1 MFKSKSFSKKLLSL
15 LLAALMALSC
25 FTGALSAYAAGMS
38 ADSEY
43 TDEYLKSNFLGW
55 VESTDEQTLTALLD
69 WVDGIL
75 AEKCSTIKGSMN
87 VYVASINYDLT
98 SINGALSTVN
108 SVRQLLN
115 NGTVKLVLGGDAKN
129 INLGGC
135 LVNYANTGSG
145 STVMTRENST
155 SKDII
160 RGIANIIY
168 MNTNNAAKSKNNS
181 SGVKAGGTVIQQF
194 INGSFTMGGTL
205 DGIIKK
211 ALGGTIYEV
220 LGNALGMPAGYE
232 KNLANN
238 IVAYMLKSKVADD
251 LQRDN
256 VNNNLDTSTSTY
268 YFKDSNGNALSFEQW
283 AADAINN
290 GVLYTLIGLDE
301 YYMFSNDS
309 SHEDYFSLDL
319 SKTAYEQFYDAF
331 QPIYKHTLVP
341 LIGTI
346 SVAHSFVTDFTKMYY
361 KYTTGLAGVDA
372 NGKSLFVAPTTQSQ
386 IDAYWTTEKLDAWIA
401 ADINTIAS
409 YLDGIKETVDG
420 VAVQR
425 FPGLG
430 TRDAITDQFTATCTA
445 DDVKAIMQQLFTEL
459 NEGRNETEIDPVNL
473 FNKVLYSPIAATWGI
488 QTGVLNLNIK
498 DTYFG
503 GFKNI
508 YDFSVIP
515 EGGSVANNVY
525 GVVKSILS
533 YLFPTFNNWAPA
545 SATQDVDGI
554 VTEFVQSALNLIKFV
569 ADSSSSAIL
578 ADFYAA
584 NGADAVLTESN
595 IESAILPLIKMLL
608 NQIGMAKQIHQE
620 TWDKCDDVDGI
631 IYVCLEEYLKYVLPD
646 SDYSF
651 LAPIGAD
658 GYIDTDITKYQYMA
672 RDAVAYVMQNLVPLM
687 EADGSQWSVF
697 VQGGTTNGALND
709 SSTTLY
715 DMLNKVVCYYADNM
729 QIAQLL
735 GLTNYG
741 CSTAQASSDP
751 YGSAINLS
759 HTLWENI
766 DIIVNKAFPAIPSLL
781 KDGEGNVKSEDLIMK
796 TIVNGIVNIAD
807 VNTTQYGRNKQGV
820 SAIFSNIVYLFIQS
834 APVTSKAM
842 INVVYDFLQDIFNTI
857 IGPRDSGDTWG
868 LLIPNNTGYRP
879 FTDLVQNGT
888 LSSGSVAPSSACTG
902 YYSDGGMLAVLIARI
917 AENGRAGVLLTGTS
931 RSTTDTVLPGVAYLI
946 KAVNSFIPSFVP
958 QLAQHSYAAPEA
970 SFTTPYIN
978 AFNLGSDQLT
988 GKTYLAVSNESLGLN
1003 RNYIENGQVKQLS
1016 RYFIDVKSIVCD
1028 DSNINISLTSV
1039 YKKNSDG
1046 SFGSTTAAPIQGGKT
1061 LYFGVTGSPTSAG
1074 IKTATVTYNV
1084 VDKNG
1089 NVITDAN
1096 GNALASFQNQ
1106 TATGYLYVTNEADWF
1121 GTTYTRDANG
1131 FKMFDQAYE
1140 VQSGKFSSSPQTFY
1154 YNVEGLKNV
1163 PATKTTGG
1171 FGQRSQLSVLYPA
1184 KIILDSSNAST
1195 FDNVTM
1201 RADCQSGKTGGV
1213 YTMFAYVGDK
1223 STAADNAV
1231 VPVNQNGD
1239 IIDYRSLDYY
1249 YEYNDTWVSAADGGA
1264 NGKDVDGD
1272 GNIDYGYSD
1281 TRPHV
1286 IASYA
1291 DIKANKAANVA
1302 NYKQYADKDG
1312 NLLYATITYTKD
1324 NRDTFCWG
1332 TPIPGIYL
1340 NFNDGGGQI
1349 KFSFS
1354 TTMQTQY
1361 FRWIKSFNTD
1371 ELKVG
1376 DYTLNVAFDNQ
1387 NSNASERG
1395 HASLDISIRDT
1406 QEKTNLEG
1414 SYNELKNFVATYQPS
1429 DFTDYVESTKT
1440 SATYNTV
1447 VEQLKNTIITLG
1459 EPVSI
1464 KNVNNNVAFLSN
1476 RQDYA
1481 KTTTSGSTYGDKAY
1495 VQADSANTPEWP
1507 TSDNMKKYGSN
1518 TNEFG
1523 ETSSTVTYYY
1533 ADELCTIPYY
1543 TNTPVTVTADNF
1555 NLNRYVY
1562 LNAEKKIVTAYESGL
1577 TAYVK
1582 NTPSY
1587 EKAWDAKTYSAPY
1600 YGDTTELSKMYDQ
1613 IQFVYRRADGSKT
1626 SSKDINW
1633 AFKVPVQENRIIPNT
1648 PGTENRGIY
1657 MLQADRSSYTIF
1669 DAKKSV
1675 NSSAASRIITEVSE
1689 DRANLNENNFDKVTY
1704 QLMVNAAKLA
1714 EGLVSTSYKTEFIY
1728 VTTSSEEYEV
1738 SKTYEF
1744 YLTADDPKT
1753 ATPFDTTT
1761 YPVFYSKL
1769 KAGEYASVGLTASST
1784 ANEYKF
1790 GYTAPVKNAQGK
1802 IDYTYSTTASGST
1815 IDEAIRLYEF
1825 YKSKVVHRGYVDNDG
1840 ALMREIICATGDTYN
1855 YNYDQAA
1862 LKSHINSSF
1871 SATVGEYNPDTNVLV
1886 SGETKVVFK
1895 DTSITPKYGT
1905 LAADGTLQN
1914 KNAEG
1919 KQAYTTDSW
1928 DWYVRFLATAINTV
1942 ATANSQTAGYT
1953 QGIYDDTQT
1962 YNIEVSDNDS
1972 TRTTL
1977 MKAENTLVPYVAEAP
1992 AGYTVTAY
2000 VGALTSPTDDYG
2012 KYAVTG
2018 ATVSI
2023 TTEDG
2028 TVISATTDENGMFV
2042 LENVPN
2048 GEYTATITYPYGF
2061 ERTFTIKVNGADVSS
2076 TTKVGIVACN
2086 WDGNTVIN
2094 VADKAKYIAASNT
2107 SSSDAAYVPSIDI
2120 DKNGSIN
2127 VADKLVYTAFSNYE
2141 SSTVVYFA
2149 TTIE

>member
-15 LLAALMALSC
+15 LLAVLMALSC
-25 FTGALSAYAAGMS
+25 FTGALSAYAAGTS

-55 VESTDEQTLTALLD
+55 VETTDEQTLTALLD

-87 VYVASINYDLT
+87 VYVATINYDLT
-98 SINGALSTVN
+98 SIDGALSTVN
-108 SVRQLLN
+108 SVRKLLD

-135 LVNYANTGSG
+135 LKNYANTGNG
-145 STVMTRENST
+145 SEVMTRENST

-168 MNTNNAAKSKNNS
+168 MNTNDSAKSKNNS

-194 INGSFTMGGTL
+194 INGNFSLGSTL
-205 DGIIKK
+205 NGIVKK

-251 LQRDN
+251 LQKDN

-301 YYMFSNDS
+301 YYMFSDDS

-361 KYTTGLAGVDA
+361 NYVTSDKAW
-372 NGKSLFVAPTTQSQ
+372 VAPTTQSQ
-386 IDAYWTTEKLDAWIA
+386 IDSYWTTEKLDAWIA

-420 VAVQR
+420 VETQR

-430 TRDAITDQFTATCTA
+430 TRDAITNQFTATCTA
-445 DDVKAIMQQLFTEL
+445 DEVKAIMQQLFTEL

-515 EGGSVANNVY
+515 ENGSVANNVY
-525 GVVKSILS
+525 GLVKSILS

-569 ADSSSSAIL
+569 ADSSSAAIL

-646 SDYSF
+646 NDYSF
-651 LAPIGAD
+651 LGPVGAD

-687 EADGSQWSVF
+687 DANGSQWDVF
-697 VQGGTTNGALND
+697 TKGGTENGALKD
-709 SSTTLY
+709 TKTDLY
-715 DMLNKVVCYYADNM
+715 AMLNMVVCYYADNM

-741 CSTAQASSDP
+741 CSTDKASSDP
-751 YGSAINLS
+751 YGSAINLTHS
-759 HTLWENI
+759 LWENI
-766 DIIVNKAFPAIPSLL
+766 DIVVNKAFPAIPSLL
-781 KDGEGNVKSEDLIMK
+781 KDGEGNVKSEDLVMK

-834 APVTSKAM
+834 APVKSQAM

-857 IGPRDSGDTWG
+857 VGPRDSGDPWG
-868 LLIPNNTGYRP
+868 LLIPNNTGNRP

-888 LSSGSVAPSSACTG
+888 LSSGSIAPSSACTG
-902 YYSDGGMLAVLIARI
+902 YYSNGGILAVLIARI
-917 AENGRAGVLLTGTS
+917 AENGRAGVLYTGTS
-931 RSTTDTVLPGVAYLI
+931 RSTTDTVLPGIAYLI

-958 QLAQHSYAAPEA
+958 QLAQHSYSAPEA

-978 AFNLGSDQLT
+978 AFNIGSDLLT

-1016 RYFIDVKSIVCD
+1016 RYFVDVKSIACD
-1028 DSNINISLTSV
+1028 DSSMSISLTDNV

-1046 SFGSTTAAPIQGGKT
+1046 SFGKTTSAPIQGGKT
-1061 LYFGVTGSPTSAG
+1061 LYFGVNGTVSSAG
-1074 IKTATVTYNV
+1074 VKTVTVTYDI
-1084 VDKNG
+1084 VDSKG
-1089 NVITDAN
+1089 NIITDAN
-1096 GNALASFQNQ
+1096 GNALASFRNQ
-1106 TATGYLYVTNEADWF
+1106 TAKAYLYVTNEADWF
-1121 GTTYTRDANG
+1121 GTTYTKSGNG
-1131 FKMFDQAYE
+1131 FSEFDSAYE
-1140 VQSGKFSSSPQTFY
+1140 VQNGKFSSSVQEFKYT
-1154 YNVEGLKNV
+1154 VTGLTDV
-1163 PATKTTGG
+1163 VATRTTGG

-1184 KIILDSSNAST
+1184 KIILDSNDAGT
-1195 FDNVTM
+1195 FDKVTM
-1201 RADCQSGKTGGV
+1201 RVDCKKGTTGGV
-1213 YTMFAYVGDK
+1213 TTMFAYVNNPDG
-1223 STAADNAV
+1223 STPENNAV

-1272 GNIDYGYSD
+1272 GIADYGYSD

-1291 DIKANKAANVA
+1291 DIKANKATGVA

-1324 NRDTFCWG
+1324 NRGTFCWG

-1340 NFNDGGGQI
+1340 NFNDGGDQI
-1349 KFSFS
+1349 SFKLDAFN
-1354 TTMQTQY
+1354 MQTQY

-1371 ELKVG
+1371 ELAIG

-1387 NSNASERG
+1387 NSIADQRG
-1395 HASLDISIRDT
+1395 YASLDISIRDT
-1406 QEKTNLEG
+1406 QEKADLQS
-1414 SYNELKNFVATYQPS
+1414 SYAQLKNFVATYQPS
-1429 DFTDYVESTKT
+1429 DFTDYNGSS
-1440 SATYNTV
+1440 SAAYNTV

-1481 KTTTSGSTYGDKAY
+1481 KTSTSGSTFGDKAY
-1495 VQADSANTPEWP
+1495 VQADSANTPKWP

-1518 TNEFG
+1518 KNEWG
-1523 ETSSTVTYYY
+1523 ETSDTVTYYY
-1533 ADELCTIPYY
+1533 ADKLCTIPYY
-1543 TNTPVTVTADNF
+1543 TNTQVAVTAQNF
-1555 NLNRYVY
+1555 NTDRYVY
-1562 LNAEKKIVTAYESGL
+1562 LNKDNKIVTTYEAGV

-1582 NTPSY
+1582 NAPAY
-1587 EKAWDAKTYSAPY
+1587 KQAWDATTYQAPY
-1600 YGDTTELSKMYDQ
+1600 YGDTAELSGMYDQ
-1613 IQFVYRRADGSKT
+1613 VQFVYRRADGSTT
-1626 SSKDINW
+1626 SSKDIKW
-1633 AFKVPVQENRIIPNT
+1633 AFKVPEQVNQIIPNKD
-1648 PGTENRGIY
+1648 GTENRGIY
-1657 MLQADRSSYTIF
+1657 MLQADRSTYTMQE
-1669 DAKKSV
+1669 AKKLV
-1675 NSSAASRIITEVSE
+1675 NSSAASRIITKVSE

-1714 EGLVSTSYKTEFIY
+1714 EGLVSTSYDTEFIY

-1744 YLTADDPKT
+1744 YLTADDPET

-1761 YPVFYSKL
+1761 YPLFYTKL
-1769 KAGEYASVGLTASST
+1769 IAGEYASVGLTASST
-1784 ANEYKF
+1784 ADEYKF
-1790 GYTAPVKNAQGK
+1790 GYTAPVKNAEGK
-1802 IDYTYSTTASGST
+1802 IDYTYSTTASGAT

-1825 YKSKVVHRGYVDNDG
+1825 YKSKVVHRGYVDSDG

-1871 SATVGEYNPDTNVLV
+1871 SATVGEYDPTTNELV
-1886 SGETKVVFK
+1886 SGETKVVFT

-1919 KQAYTTDSW
+1919 NQAYTTDSW

-1942 ATANSQTAGYT
+1942 ATANSQTPGYT
-1953 QGIYDDTQT
+1953 QGIYDDTKD
-1962 YNIEVSDNDS
+1962 YDIEVSDNDS

-2000 VGALTSPTDDYG
+2000 VGAMTKPTDKVG

-2023 TTEDG
+2023 TTADD
-2028 TVISATTDENGMFV
+2028 TVISATTDNSGMFV

-2048 GEYTATITYPYGF
+2048 GTYTATVTYSCGF
-2061 ERTFTIKVNGADVSS
+2061 ERTFTIIVNGADVSS
-2076 TTKVGIVACN
+2076 TTMVGIVACN
-2086 WDGNTVIN
+2086 WDGNNTINIADKNKFTAANGSSSADETYNVQIDIDRNGNIN
-2094 VADKAKYIAASNT
+2094 VADKSIYSAFNGYD
-2107 SSSDAAYVPSIDI
+2107 SSAVSYGDI
-2120 DKNGSIN
+2120 
-2127 VADKLVYTAFSNYE
+2127 
-2141 SSTVVYFA
+2141 
-2149 TTIE
+2149 TIQ

>member
-15 LLAALMALSC
+15 LLAVLMALSC
-25 FTGALSAYAAGMS
+25 FTGALSAYAAGTS

-55 VESTDEQTLTALLD
+55 VETTDEQTLTALLD

-87 VYVASINYDLT
+87 VYVATINYDLT

-108 SVRQLLN
+108 SVRELLN

-135 LVNYANTGSG
+135 LKNYANTGNG
-145 STVMTRENST
+145 SEVMTRENST

-168 MNTNNAAKSKNNS
+168 MNTNDSAKSKNNS

-194 INGSFTMGGTL
+194 INGNFSLGGTL
-205 DGIIKK
+205 NGIVKK

-251 LQRDN
+251 LQKDN

-361 KYTTGLAGVDA
+361 DYVTADKAW
-372 NGKSLFVAPTTQSQ
+372 VAPKTQSQ
-386 IDAYWTTEKLDAWIA
+386 INSYWTTEKLDAWIA
-401 ADINTIAS
+401 ADIDTIAS

-420 VAVQR
+420 VEVQR

-430 TRDAITDQFTATCTA
+430 TRDAITNQFTATCTA
-445 DDVKAIMQQLFTEL
+445 AEVKAIMQQLFTEL

-515 EGGSVANNVY
+515 ENGSVANNVY
-525 GVVKSILS
+525 GLVKSILS

-569 ADSSSSAIL
+569 ADSSSAAIL

-608 NQIGMAKQIHQE
+608 NQIGMAKQINQE

-646 SDYSF
+646 NDYSF
-651 LAPIGAD
+651 LGPVGAD

-687 EADGSQWSVF
+687 EEDGSQWSVF
-697 VQGGTTNGALND
+697 VQGGTKNGALND

-741 CSTAQASSDP
+741 CSTAEASSDP

-834 APVTSKAM
+834 APVTSQAM

-857 IGPRDSGDTWG
+857 IGPRDSGDPWG
-868 LLIPNNTGYRP
+868 LLIPNNTGNRP

-888 LSSGSVAPSSACTG
+888 LSSGSIAPSSACTD
-902 YYSDGGMLAVLIARI
+902 YYTNGGILAVLIARI
-917 AENGRAGVLLTGTS
+917 AENGRAGVLYTGTS

-958 QLAQHSYAAPEA
+958 QLAQHSYASPEA

-1016 RYFIDVKSIVCD
+1016 RYFIDVKSVACD
-1028 DSNINISLTSV
+1028 DSNITISLTDV

-1046 SFGSTTAAPIQGGKT
+1046 SFGKTTPAPIQGGKT
-1061 LYFGVTGSPTSAG
+1061 LYFGVTGSPKTAG
-1074 IKTATVTYNV
+1074 IKTATVTYDV
-1084 VDKNG
+1084 VDVNG

-1096 GNALASFQNQ
+1096 GNPLASFQNQ

-1121 GTTYTRDANG
+1121 GTTYTRSGGG
-1131 FKMFDQAYE
+1131 FSWFDTAYE
-1140 VQSGKFSSSPQTFY
+1140 IPSGSFSDSVVTKY
-1154 YNVEGLKNV
+1154 YKVAGLENV

-1213 YTMFAYVGDK
+1213 YTMFAYVNNPDGSAPEK
-1223 STAADNAV
+1223 NAV

-1264 NGKDVDGD
+1264 DGVDIDGD
-1272 GNIDYGYSD
+1272 SNIDYGYSD

-1291 DIKANKAANVA
+1291 DIQANNATGVA

-1312 NLLYATITYTKD
+1312 NLLYATIDYNKA

-1349 KFSFS
+1349 KFSYS
-1354 TTMQTQY
+1354 GKMQTRY
-1361 FRWIKSFNTD
+1361 FRWIKTFNTD
-1371 ELKVG
+1371 ELAVG

-1387 NSNASERG
+1387 NSNANERG
-1395 HASLDISIRDT
+1395 HATLDISIRDT
-1406 QEKTNLEG
+1406 QEKADLQS
-1414 SYNELKNFVATYQPS
+1414 SYAQLKNFVATYQPS
-1429 DFTDYVESTKT
+1429 DFTDYNGSS
-1440 SATYNTV
+1440 SAAYNTV

-1481 KTTTSGSTYGDKAY
+1481 KTATSGSTFGDKAY
-1495 VQADSANTPEWP
+1495 VQADSQNTPNWP
-1507 TSDNMKKYGSN
+1507 VSDNMKKYGSN
-1518 TNEFG
+1518 TNEWG
-1523 ETSSTVTYYY
+1523 ETSDTVTYYY
-1533 ADELCTIPYY
+1533 ADKLCTIPYY
-1543 TNTPVTVTADNF
+1543 TNTQVAVTAQNF
-1555 NLNRYVY
+1555 NTDRYVY
-1562 LNAEKKIVTAYESGL
+1562 LNKDNKIVTAYEAGV

-1582 NTPSY
+1582 NAPAH
-1587 EKAWDAKTYSAPY
+1587 EKAWDATTYQAPY
-1600 YGDTTELSKMYDQ
+1600 YGDTAELSGMYDQ
-1613 IQFVYRRADGSKT
+1613 VQFVYRTADGSKT

-1633 AFKVPVQENRIIPNT
+1633 AFKVPEQVNQIIPNT
-1648 PGTENRGIY
+1648 GSTENRGIY
-1657 MLQADRSSYTIF
+1657 VLQADRSTYTMQE
-1669 DAKKSV
+1669 AKKLV
-1675 NSSAASRIITEVSE
+1675 NSSAASRIITDVSE

-1714 EGLVSTSYKTEFIY
+1714 EGLVSTSYDTEFIY

-1738 SKTYEF
+1738 SKIYEF
-1744 YLTADDPKT
+1744 YLTADDPAT

-1761 YPVFYSKL
+1761 YPLFYTKL
-1769 KAGEYASVGLTASST
+1769 LAGEYASVGLTASST
-1784 ANEYKF
+1784 ADEYKF
-1790 GYTAPVKNAQGK
+1790 GYTAPIKNAEGK
-1802 IDYTYSTTASGST
+1802 IDYTYSTTASGAT

-1825 YKSKVVHRGYVDNDG
+1825 YKSKVVHRGYVDSDG

-1871 SATVGEYNPDTNVLV
+1871 SATVGEYDPETNELV
-1886 SGETKVVFK
+1886 SGETKVVFT
-1895 DTSITPKYGT
+1895 DTSIAPKYGT

-1914 KNAEG
+1914 VNAEG
-1919 KQAYTTDSW
+1919 NQAYTTDSW

-1942 ATANSQTAGYT
+1942 ATAEGQTGYT
-1953 QGIYDDTQT
+1953 QGIYDNTKT

-2000 VGALTSPTDDYG
+2000 VGALATPTDATG
-2012 KYAVTG
+2012 TYATTG

-2023 TTEDG
+2023 TTADD
-2028 TVISATTDENGMFV
+2028 TVISATTDDNGMFV

-2048 GEYTATITYPYGF
+2048 GTYTATITYKYGF
-2061 ERTFTIKVNGADVSS
+2061 ERTFTIVVNGADVSS
-2076 TTKVGIVACN
+2076 TTMVGIVGCN

-2094 VADKAKYIAASNT
+2094 I
-2107 SSSDAAYVPSIDI
+2107 SDYNVYNQYKGLYSTDEGFDVGLDI
-2120 DKNGSIN
+2120 DRLGVIN
-2127 VADKLVYTAFSNYE
+2127 IGDYNVYNKFKGLYSTDMTYAD
-2141 SSTVVYFA
+2141 
-2149 TTIE
+2149 TTIQ

>member
-15 LLAALMALSC
+15 LLAVLMALSC
-25 FTGALSAYAAGMS
+25 FTGALSAYAAGTS

-55 VESTDEQTLTALLD
+55 VETTDEQTLTALLD

-87 VYVASINYDLT
+87 VYVATINYDLT

-108 SVRQLLN
+108 SVRELLN

-135 LVNYANTGSG
+135 LKNYANTGNG
-145 STVMTRENST
+145 SEVMTRENST

-168 MNTNNAAKSKNNS
+168 MNTNDSAKSKNNS

-194 INGSFTMGGTL
+194 INGNFSLGGTL
-205 DGIIKK
+205 NGIVKK

-251 LQRDN
+251 LQKDN
-256 VNNNLDTSTSTY
+256 VNNKLDTSTSTY

-386 IDAYWTTEKLDAWIA
+386 IDSYWTTEKLDAWIA

-420 VAVQR
+420 VEVQR

-430 TRDAITDQFTATCTA
+430 TRDAITNQFTATCA
-445 DDVKAIMQQLFTEL
+445 AAEVKAIMQQLFTEL

-515 EGGSVANNVY
+515 ENGSVANNVY
-525 GVVKSILS
+525 GLVKSILS

-569 ADSSSSAIL
+569 ADSSSAAIL

-646 SDYSF
+646 NDYSF
-651 LAPIGAD
+651 LAPVGAD

-766 DIIVNKAFPAIPSLL
+766 DIVVNKAFPAIPSLL

-857 IGPRDSGDTWG
+857 IGPRDSGDPWG
-868 LLIPNNTGYRP
+868 LLIPNNTGNRP

-888 LSSGSVAPSSACTG
+888 LSSGSIAPSSACTD
-902 YYSDGGMLAVLIARI
+902 YYSNGGILAVLIARI
-917 AENGRAGVLLTGTS
+917 AENGRAGVLYTGTS
-931 RSTTDTVLPGVAYLI
+931 RSTTDTVLPGIAYLI

-958 QLAQHSYAAPEA
+958 QLAQHSYSAPEA

-978 AFNLGSDQLT
+978 AFNIGSDLLT

-1016 RYFIDVKSIVCD
+1016 RYFVDVKSIACD
-1028 DSNINISLTSV
+1028 DSSMSMSLTDV
-1039 YKKNSDG
+1039 YMKNSEG
-1046 SFGSTTAAPIQGGKT
+1046 KFVSTTSAPIQGGKT
-1061 LYFGVTGSPTSAG
+1061 LYFGVNGTVSSAG
-1074 IKTATVTYNV
+1074 VKTVTVTYDI
-1084 VDKNG
+1084 VDSKG
-1089 NVITDAN
+1089 NIITDAN
-1096 GNALASFQNQ
+1096 GNALASFRNQ
-1106 TATGYLYVTNEADWF
+1106 TAKAYLYVTNEADWF
-1121 GTTYTRDANG
+1121 GTTYTKSGNG
-1131 FKMFDQAYE
+1131 FSEFDSAYE
-1140 VQSGKFSSSPQTFY
+1140 VKNGKFSPSVQTFY
-1154 YNVEGLKNV
+1154 YKVAGLESV

-1184 KIILDSSNAST
+1184 KIILDSNDAGT
-1195 FDNVTM
+1195 FDKVTM

-1223 STAADNAV
+1223 SDAANNAV

-1249 YEYNDTWVSAADGGA
+1249 YEYNDTWVSAANGGA
-1264 NGKDVDGD
+1264 DGIDVDND
-1272 GNIDYGYSD
+1272 GKVDYGYSD

-1312 NLLYATITYTKD
+1312 NLLYATIKYTKD
-1324 NRDTFCWG
+1324 NRGTFCWG

-1340 NFNDGGGQI
+1340 NFNDGGDQI
-1349 KFSFS
+1349 SFQLDAFN
-1354 TTMQTQY
+1354 MQTRY

-1387 NSNASERG
+1387 NSIADQRG

-1406 QEKTNLEG
+1406 QEKADLQS
-1414 SYNELKNFVATYQPS
+1414 SYAQLKNFVATYQPS
-1429 DFTDYVESTKT
+1429 DFTDYNGSS
-1440 SATYNTV
+1440 SAAYNTV

-1464 KNVNNNVAFLSN
+1464 KNVNDNVAFLSN

-1481 KTTTSGSTYGDKAY
+1481 KTSTSGSTYGDKAY
-1495 VQADSANTPEWP
+1495 VQADSVNTPKWP
-1507 TSDNMKKYGSN
+1507 ASDNMKKYGSN
-1518 TNEFG
+1518 TNEWG
-1523 ETSSTVTYYY
+1523 ETSDTVTYYY
-1533 ADELCTIPYY
+1533 ADKLHTIPYY
-1543 TNTPVTVTADNF
+1543 TNTQVAVTAQNF
-1555 NLNRYVY
+1555 NTDRYVY
-1562 LNAEKKIVTAYESGL
+1562 LNKDNKIVTTYEAGV

-1582 NTPSY
+1582 NAPAH
-1587 EKAWDAKTYSAPY
+1587 EKAWDATTYQAPY

-1613 IQFVYRRADGSKT
+1613 IQFVYRRADGSAT

-1633 AFKVPVQENRIIPNT
+1633 AFKVPVQENRIIPNKD
-1648 PGTENRGIY
+1648 GTENRGIY
-1657 MLQADRSSYTIF
+1657 MLQADRSTYTMQE
-1669 DAKKSV
+1669 AKKLV
-1675 NSSAASRIITEVSE
+1675 NSSAASRIITDVSE

-1714 EGLVSTSYKTEFIY
+1714 EGLVSTSYDTEFIY
-1728 VTTSSEEYEV
+1728 VTTNSEKYEV

-1744 YLTADDPKT
+1744 YLTADDPET

-1761 YPVFYSKL
+1761 YPLFYTKL
-1769 KAGEYASVGLTASST
+1769 IAGEYASVGLTASST
-1784 ANEYKF
+1784 ADEYKF
-1790 GYTAPVKNAQGK
+1790 GYTAPVKNAEGK
-1802 IDYTYSTTASGST
+1802 IDYTYSTTASGAT

-1871 SATVGEYNPDTNVLV
+1871 SATVGEYDPTTNELV
-1886 SGETKVVFK
+1886 SGETKVVFT

-1914 KNAEG
+1914 VNAEG
-1919 KQAYTTDSW
+1919 NQAYTTDSW

-1942 ATANSQTAGYT
+1942 ATAEGQTGYT
-1953 QGIYDDTQT
+1953 QGIYDNTQT

-2000 VGALTSPTDDYG
+2000 VGAMAKPTDTVG
-2012 KYAVTG
+2012 KYATTG

-2023 TTEDG
+2023 TTADG
-2028 TVISATTDENGMFV
+2028 TVISATTDDNGMFV

-2048 GEYTATITYPYGF
+2048 GTYTATVTYSSGF
-2061 ERTFTIKVNGADVSS
+2061 DRTFTIIVNGADVSS
-2076 TTKVGIVACN
+2076 TTMVGIVGCN
-2086 WDGNTVIN
+2086 WDGNATIN
-2094 VADKAKYIAASNT
+2094 VADKNKFNAANG
-2107 SSSDAAYVPSIDI
+2107 SSSADETYNVQIDI
-2120 DKNGSIN
+2120 DRNGNIN
-2127 VADKLVYTAFSNYE
+2127 VADKSIYSAFNGYD
-2141 SSTVVYFA
+2141 SSAVSYGDI
-2149 TTIE
+2149 TIQ

>member
-43 TDEYLKSNFLGW
+43 TDNYLKSNFLGW
-55 VESTDEQTLTALLD
+55 VETTDEQTLTALLD

-75 AEKCSTIKGSMN
+75 ADNCSTIKGELN
-87 VYVASINYDLT
+87 VYVAKIKYDLT

-108 SVRQLLN
+108 NVRELLN
-115 NGTVKLVLGGDAKN
+115 NTTVKAVLGGDAKN

-135 LVNYANTGSG
+135 LKNYANTGREDV
-145 STVMTRENST
+145 VMTRENST

-168 MNTNNAAKSKNNS
+168 MNTNDSAKSKNNS
-181 SGVKAGGTVIQQF
+181 SNIKAGGTVIQQF
-194 INGSFTMGGTL
+194 INGNFSMGNTL
-205 DGIIKK
+205 DGIVKK
-211 ALGGTIYEV
+211 AIGGTIYEV

-238 IVAYMLKSKVADD
+238 VVAYMLKSKVADD
-251 LQRDN
+251 LQKDN

-283 AADAINN
+283 AADAINK

-301 YYMFSNDS
+301 NYIFSKDS
-309 SHEDYFSLDL
+309 ANNDYFSLDL

-361 KYTTGLAGVDA
+361 NYVTADKAW
-372 NGKSLFVAPTTQSQ
+372 VAPTTQSQ
-386 IDAYWTTEKLDAWIA
+386 IDSYWTTEKLDAWIA

-420 VAVQR
+420 VETQR

-430 TRDAITDQFTATCTA
+430 TRDAITDQFTATCSA

-515 EGGSVANNVY
+515 ENGSVANNVY
-525 GVVKSILS
+525 GLVKSILS

-646 SDYSF
+646 NDYSF

-687 EADGSQWSVF
+687 DANGSQWSVF
-697 VQGGTTNGALND
+697 VKGGTTNGALKD
-709 SSTTLY
+709 TETDLY
-715 DMLNKVVCYYADNM
+715 DMLNMVVCYYADNM

-766 DIIVNKAFPAIPSLL
+766 DIVVNKAFPAIPSLL
-781 KDGEGNVKSEDLIMK
+781 KEGEGNVKSEDLVMK
-796 TIVNGIVNIAD
+796 TIVNGLVNIAD
-807 VNTTQYGRNKQGV
+807 VNTTQYGRSKQGV

-857 IGPRDSGDTWG
+857 IGPRDSGDPWG
-868 LLIPNNTGYRP
+868 LLIPNNTGNRP

-888 LSSGSVAPSSACTG
+888 LSSGSVAPSSACTD
-902 YYSDGGMLAVLIARI
+902 YYTNGGILAVLIARI
-917 AENGRAGVLLTGTS
+917 AENGRAGVLYTGTS
-931 RSTTDTVLPGVAYLI
+931 RSTTDTVLPGIAYLI

-958 QLAQHSYAAPEA
+958 QLAQHSYSAPEA

-978 AFNLGSDQLT
+978 AFNIGSDLLT

-1003 RNYIENGQVKQLS
+1003 RNYIENGEVKQLS
-1016 RYFIDVKSIVCD
+1016 RYFVDVKSIACD
-1028 DSNINISLTSV
+1028 DSSMSMSLTDV
-1039 YKKNSDG
+1039 YMKKSDG
-1046 SFGSTTAAPIQGGKT
+1046 TFGKTTPAPIQGGKT
-1061 LYFGVTGSPTSAG
+1061 LYFGVNGTVSSAG
-1074 IKTATVTYNV
+1074 VKTVTVTYDI
-1084 VDKNG
+1084 VDSKG
-1089 NVITDAN
+1089 NIITDAN
-1096 GNALASFQNQ
+1096 GNALASFRNQ
-1106 TATGYLYVTNEADWF
+1106 TAKAYLYVTNEADWF
-1121 GTTYTRDANG
+1121 GTTYTRSGDG
-1131 FKMFDQAYE
+1131 FKKFDQAYE
-1140 VQSGKFSSSPQTFY
+1140 VKTGKFNENVQTFY
-1154 YNVEGLKNV
+1154 YKVAGLESV

-1171 FGQRSQLSVLYPA
+1171 FGQETQLSVLYPA
-1184 KIILDSSNAST
+1184 KIILDSGNAST

-1201 RADCQSGKTGGV
+1201 RADCKSWKQGGV

-1223 STAADNAV
+1223 SDAANNAV

-1249 YEYNDTWVSAADGGA
+1249 YAHNDTWISAANGGA
-1264 NGKDVDGD
+1264 DGIDEDGD
-1272 GNIDYGYSD
+1272 GTADYVYSD

-1312 NLLYATITYTKD
+1312 NLLYATIKYTKD
-1324 NRDTFCWG
+1324 NRNTFCWG

-1349 KFSFS
+1349 KFSPKKD
-1354 TTMQTQY
+1354 MQTQY

-1387 NSNASERG
+1387 NSEADQRG

-1406 QEKTNLEG
+1406 QEKADLQG
-1414 SYNELKNFVATYQPS
+1414 SYAQLKNFVATYQPS
-1429 DFTDYVESTKT
+1429 DFTDYNGSS
-1440 SATYNTV
+1440 SAAYNTV

-1464 KNVNNNVAFLSN
+1464 KNVSNNVAFLSN

-1481 KTTTSGSTYGDKAY
+1481 KTATSGSTYGDKAY

-1507 TSDNMKKYGSN
+1507 KSDNMKKYGSN
-1518 TNEFG
+1518 KNEWG
-1523 ETSSTVTYYY
+1523 ETSDTVTYYY
-1533 ADELCTIPYY
+1533 ADKLCTIPYY
-1543 TNTPVTVTADNF
+1543 TNTQVAVTAQNF
-1555 NLNRYVY
+1555 NTDRYVY
-1562 LNAEKKIVTAYESGL
+1562 LNKDNKIVTTYEAGV

-1582 NTPSY
+1582 NAPAY
-1587 EKAWDAKTYSAPY
+1587 KQAWDATTYQAPY
-1600 YGDTTELSKMYDQ
+1600 YGDTAELSGMYDQ
-1613 IQFVYRRADGSKT
+1613 VQFVYRRADGSAT

-1633 AFKVPVQENRIIPNT
+1633 AFKVPVQENRIIPNKD
-1648 PGTENRGIY
+1648 GTENRGIY
-1657 MLQADRSSYTIF
+1657 MLQADRSTYTMQE
-1669 DAKKSV
+1669 AKKLV

-1714 EGLVSTSYKTEFIY
+1714 EGLVSTSYDTEFIY

-1744 YLTADDPKT
+1744 YLTADDPAT

-1761 YPVFYSKL
+1761 YPLFYTKL
-1769 KAGEYASVGLTASST
+1769 IAGEYASVGLTASST
-1784 ANEYKF
+1784 ADEYKF
-1790 GYTAPVKNAQGK
+1790 GYTAPVKNAEGK
-1802 IDYTYSTTASGST
+1802 IDYTYSTTASGAT

-1871 SATVGEYNPDTNVLV
+1871 SATVGEYDPDTNKLI
-1886 SGETKVVFK
+1886 SGETKVVFT
-1895 DTSITPKYGT
+1895 DTSIAPKYGT

-1919 KQAYTTDSW
+1919 NQAYTTDSW
-1928 DWYVRFLATAINTV
+1928 DWYVRYLATAINTV
-1942 ATANSQTAGYT
+1942 ATANEQTPGYT
-1953 QGIYDDTQT
+1953 QGIYDNGQT
-1962 YNIEVSDNDS
+1962 YNIEVSDNDY
-1972 TRTTL
+1972 TRTFL
-1977 MKAENTLVPYVAEAP
+1977 MKAENTLVPYVTVAP

-2048 GEYTATITYPYGF
+2048 GTYTATITYPYGF

-2141 SSTVVYFA
+2141 ASTVVYFA

>member
-55 VESTDEQTLTALLD
+55 VETTDEQTLTALLD

-75 AEKCSTIKGSMN
+75 AENCSTIKGSLN

-108 SVRQLLN
+108 SARELLN

-135 LVNYANTGSG
+135 LKGYANTGGG
-145 STVMTRENST
+145 SEVMTRENST

-168 MNTNNAAKSKNNS
+168 MNTNDSAKSKNNS
-181 SGVKAGGTVIQQF
+181 TGVKAGGTVIQQF
-194 INGSFTMGGTL
+194 INGTFTMGSTL
-205 DGIIKK
+205 DGIVSK
-211 ALGGTIYEV
+211 AIGGSIYEV

-251 LQRDN
+251 LQKDN

-361 KYTTGLAGVDA
+361 NYVTADKAW
-372 NGKSLFVAPTTQSQ
+372 VAPTTQSQ
-386 IDAYWTTEKLDAWIA
+386 IDSYWTTEKLDAWIA

-420 VAVQR
+420 VETQR

-515 EGGSVANNVY
+515 ENGSVANNVY
-525 GVVKSILS
+525 GLVKSILS

-569 ADSSSSAIL
+569 ADSSSAAIL

-646 SDYSF
+646 NDYSF
-651 LAPIGAD
+651 LAPVGAD
-658 GYIDTDITKYQYMA
+658 GYIDTDITQYQYMA

-741 CSTAQASSDP
+741 CSTAEASSDP

-857 IGPRDSGDTWG
+857 IGPRDSGDPWG

-902 YYSDGGMLAVLIARI
+902 YYSNGGILAVLFARI
-917 AENGRAGVLLTGTS
+917 AENGRAGVLYTGTS
-931 RSTTDTVLPGVAYLI
+931 RSTTDTVLPGIAYLV

-958 QLAQHSYAAPEA
+958 QLAQHSYSAPEA

-978 AFNLGSDQLT
+978 AFNIGTQQLT
-988 GKTYLAVSNESLGLN
+988 GMTYLAVSNESLGLN

-1016 RYFIDVKSIVCD
+1016 RYFVDVKSIACD
-1028 DSNINISLTSV
+1028 DSKMNISLTDV

-1046 SFGSTTAAPIQGGKT
+1046 TFGSTTSAPIQGGKT
-1061 LYFGVTGSPTSAG
+1061 LYFGVNGSVSSAG
-1074 IKTATVTYNV
+1074 VKTVTVTYDV
-1084 VDKNG
+1084 VDVNG

-1096 GNALASFQNQ
+1096 GNALASFRNQ
-1106 TATGYLYVTNEADWF
+1106 TAKAYLYVTNEADWF
-1121 GTTYTRDANG
+1121 GTTYTRTGNG
-1131 FKMFDQAYE
+1131 LSWFDTAYE
-1140 VQSGKFSSSPQTFY
+1140 VPSGSFSTSAVT
-1154 YNVEGLKNV
+1154 YNYKVAGLENV
-1163 PATKTTGG
+1163 PATKTTGA
-1171 FGQRSQLSVLYPA
+1171 FGASSQLSVLYPA
-1184 KIILDSSNAST
+1184 KIILDSNDAGT
-1195 FDNVTM
+1195 FDKVTM
-1201 RADCQSGKTGGV
+1201 RADCKSWNKGGV

-1239 IIDYRSLDYY
+1239 IIDYRTLDYY
-1249 YEYNDTWVSAADGGA
+1249 YAHNDTWISGANGGA
-1264 NGKDVDGD
+1264 NGIDEDGD
-1272 GNIDYGYSD
+1272 GNVDYGYSD

-1291 DIKANKAANVA
+1291 DIQAGTATGVA

-1312 NLLYATITYTKD
+1312 NLLYATISYTKA

-1340 NFNDGGGQI
+1340 NFNDGSGQI
-1349 KFSFS
+1349 EFSVKTS
-1354 TTMQTQY
+1354 MQTQY
-1361 FRWIKSFNTD
+1361 FRWIKTFNTD
-1371 ELKVG
+1371 ELATG

-1387 NSNASERG
+1387 NSNAGERG
-1395 HASLDISIRDT
+1395 HATLDISIRDT
-1406 QEKTNLEG
+1406 QEKADLEG
-1414 SYNELKNFVATYQPS
+1414 SYAQLKNFVATYQPS
-1429 DFTDYVESTKT
+1429 DFTDYNGSS

-1447 VEQLKNTIITLG
+1447 VEQLKNTIVTLG

-1481 KTTTSGSTYGDKAY
+1481 KTSTSGSTFGDKAY
-1495 VQADSANTPEWP
+1495 VQADSQNTPNWP
-1507 TSDNMKKYGSN
+1507 VSDNMKKYGSN
-1518 TNEFG
+1518 TNEWG
-1523 ETSSTVTYYY
+1523 ETSDTVTYYY
-1533 ADELCTIPYY
+1533 ADKLCTIPYY
-1543 TNTPVTVTADNF
+1543 TNTQVAVTAQNF
-1555 NLNRYVY
+1555 NTDRYVY
-1562 LNAEKKIVTAYESGL
+1562 LNSENKIVTTYEAGV

-1582 NTPSY
+1582 NAPDY
-1587 EKAWDAKTYSAPY
+1587 EKAWDATTYQAPY
-1600 YGDTTELSKMYDQ
+1600 YGDTAELSGMYDQ
-1613 IQFVYRRADGSKT
+1613 VQFVYRRADGSKT
-1626 SSKDINW
+1626 TSKDINW
-1633 AFKVPVQENRIIPNT
+1633 AFKVPEQVNLIIPNT
-1648 PGTENRGIY
+1648 GSTENRGIY
-1657 MLQADRSSYTIF
+1657 MLQADRSTYTMQE
-1669 DAKKSV
+1669 AKKLV
-1675 NSSAASRIITEVSE
+1675 NSSAASRIITDVSE

-1714 EGLVSTSYKTEFIY
+1714 EGLVSTSYDTEFIY
-1728 VTTSSEEYEV
+1728 VTTASEKYEV

-1744 YLTADDPKT
+1744 YLTADDPAT

-1761 YPVFYSKL
+1761 YPLFYSKL
-1769 KAGEYASVGLTASST
+1769 ITGEYASIGLTASST
-1784 ANEYKF
+1784 EDEYKF
-1790 GYTAPVKNAQGK
+1790 GYTSPVKNAKGE
-1802 IDYTYSTTASGST
+1802 IDYTYSTTASGAT

-1871 SATVGEYNPDTNVLV
+1871 SATVGEYDPTTNELV
-1886 SGETKVVFK
+1886 SGETKVVFT
-1895 DTSITPKYGT
+1895 DTSIAPKYGT

-1914 KNAEG
+1914 VNAEG
-1919 KQAYTTDSW
+1919 NQAYTTDSW

-1942 ATANSQTAGYT
+1942 ATAEGQTGYNK
-1953 QGIYDDTQT
+1953 GIYDNTQT

-1977 MKAENTLVPYVAEAP
+1977 MKAENTLVPYVAETP

-2000 VGALTSPTDDYG
+2000 VGAMAKPTDKVG

-2023 TTEDG
+2023 TTADD
-2028 TVISATTDENGMFV
+2028 TVISATTDNSGMFV

-2048 GEYTATITYPYGF
+2048 GTYTATVTYSCGF
-2061 ERTFTIKVNGADVSS
+2061 ERTFTIIVNGADVSS
-2076 TTKVGIVACN
+2076 TTMVGIVACN
-2086 WDGNTVIN
+2086 WDGNNTIN
-2094 VADKAKYIAASNT
+2094 VADKNKFTAANG
-2107 SSSDAAYVPSIDI
+2107 SSSADETYNVQIDI
-2120 DKNGSIN
+2120 DRNGNIN
-2127 VADKLVYTAFSNYE
+2127 VADKSIYSAFNGYD
-2141 SSTVVYFA
+2141 SSAVSYGDI
-2149 TTIE
+2149 TIQ

>member
-15 LLAALMALSC
+15 LLAVLMALSC
-25 FTGALSAYAAGMS
+25 FTGALSAYAAGTS

-55 VESTDEQTLTALLD
+55 VETTDEQTLTALLD

-87 VYVASINYDLT
+87 VYVATINYDLT

-108 SVRQLLN
+108 SVRELLN

-135 LVNYANTGSG
+135 LKNYANTGSG
-145 STVMTRENST
+145 SEVMTRENST

-168 MNTNNAAKSKNNS
+168 MNTNDSAKSKNNS

-194 INGSFTMGGTL
+194 INGNFSLGGTL
-205 DGIIKK
+205 NGIVKK

-251 LQRDN
+251 LQKDN

-301 YYMFSNDS
+301 YYMFSKDS

-361 KYTTGLAGVDA
+361 NYVTADKAW
-372 NGKSLFVAPTTQSQ
+372 VAPTTQSQ
-386 IDAYWTTEKLDAWIA
+386 IDSYWTTEKLDAWIA

-420 VAVQR
+420 VETQR

-430 TRDAITDQFTATCTA
+430 TRDEITDQFTATCTA

-515 EGGSVANNVY
+515 ENGSVANNVY
-525 GVVKSILS
+525 GLVKSILS

-569 ADSSSSAIL
+569 ADSSSAAIL

-646 SDYSF
+646 NDYSF
-651 LAPIGAD
+651 LGPVGAD

-672 RDAVAYVMQNLVPLM
+672 RDAVAYVMQSSVPLM
-687 EADGSQWSVF
+687 EEDGSQWSVF
-697 VQGGTTNGALND
+697 VQGGTKNGALND

-857 IGPRDSGDTWG
+857 IGPRDSGDPWG
-868 LLIPNNTGYRP
+868 LLIPNNTGNRP

-888 LSSGSVAPSSACTG
+888 LSSGSIAPSSACTG
-902 YYSDGGMLAVLIARI
+902 YYSNGGILAVLIARI
-917 AENGRAGVLLTGTS
+917 AENGRAGVLYTGTS
-931 RSTTDTVLPGVAYLI
+931 RSTTDTVLPGIAYLI

-958 QLAQHSYAAPEA
+958 QLAQHSYSAPEA

-978 AFNLGSDQLT
+978 AFNIGSDLLT

-1003 RNYIENGQVKQLS
+1003 RNYIDNGQVKQLS
-1016 RYFIDVKSIVCD
+1016 RYFVDVKSIACD
-1028 DSNINISLTSV
+1028 DSSMNMSLTDV
-1039 YKKNSDG
+1039 YMKNSEG
-1046 SFGSTTAAPIQGGKT
+1046 KFVSTTSAPIQGGKT
-1061 LYFGVTGSPTSAG
+1061 LYFGVNGTVSSAG
-1074 IKTATVTYNV
+1074 VKTVTVTYDI
-1084 VDKNG
+1084 VDSKG
-1089 NVITDAN
+1089 NIITDAN
-1096 GNALASFQNQ
+1096 GNALASFRNQ
-1106 TATGYLYVTNEADWF
+1106 TAKAYLYVTNEADWF
-1121 GTTYTRDANG
+1121 GTTYTKSGNG
-1131 FKMFDQAYE
+1131 FSEFDSAYE
-1140 VQSGKFSSSPQTFY
+1140 VKNGKFSPSVQTFY
-1154 YNVEGLKNV
+1154 YKVAGLESV

-1184 KIILDSSNAST
+1184 KIILDSNDAGT
-1195 FDNVTM
+1195 FDKVTM
-1201 RADCQSGKTGGV
+1201 RVDCKSGTTGGV
-1213 YTMFAYVGDK
+1213 TTMFAYVGDK

-1249 YEYNDTWVSAADGGA
+1249 YEYNDTWVSAANGGA
-1264 NGKDVDGD
+1264 DGIDVDND
-1272 GNIDYGYSD
+1272 GKVDYGYSD

-1302 NYKQYADKDG
+1302 NYKQYADKGG

-1324 NRDTFCWG
+1324 NRGTFCWG

-1340 NFNDGGGQI
+1340 NFNDGGDQI
-1349 KFSFS
+1349 SFKLDAFN
-1354 TTMQTQY
+1354 MQTQY

-1371 ELKVG
+1371 ELAVG

-1387 NSNASERG
+1387 NSIADQRG
-1395 HASLDISIRDT
+1395 YASLDISIRDT
-1406 QEKTNLEG
+1406 QEKADLQG
-1414 SYNELKNFVATYQPS
+1414 SYAQLKNFVATYQPS
-1429 DFTDYVESTKT
+1429 DFTDYVESTNT

-1447 VEQLKNTIITLG
+1447 VEQLKNTIVTLG

-1464 KNVNNNVAFLSN
+1464 KNVSNNVAFLSN

-1481 KTTTSGSTYGDKAY
+1481 KTATSGSTFGDKAY
-1495 VQADSANTPEWP
+1495 VQADSQNTPNWP
-1507 TSDNMKKYGSN
+1507 VSDNMKKYGSN
-1518 TNEFG
+1518 KNEWG

-1533 ADELCTIPYY
+1533 ADKLCTIPYY
-1543 TNTPVTVTADNF
+1543 TNTQVAVTAQNF
-1555 NLNRYVY
+1555 NTDRYVY
-1562 LNAEKKIVTAYESGL
+1562 LNSENKIVTAYEADV

-1582 NTPSY
+1582 NAPAH
-1587 EKAWDAKTYSAPY
+1587 EKAWDATTYQAPY
-1600 YGDTTELSKMYDQ
+1600 YGDTAELSGMYDQ
-1613 IQFVYRRADGSKT
+1613 VQFVYRRADGSAT

-1648 PGTENRGIY
+1648 GSTENRGIY

-1669 DAKKSV
+1669 EAKKLV
-1675 NSSAASRIITEVSE
+1675 NSSAASRIITDVSE

-1714 EGLVSTSYKTEFIY
+1714 EGLVSTSYDTEFIY
-1728 VTTSSEEYEV
+1728 VTTNSEKYEV

-1744 YLTADDPKT
+1744 YLTADDPAT

-1761 YPVFYSKL
+1761 YPLFYSKL
-1769 KAGEYASVGLTASST
+1769 LAGEYASVGLTAAST
-1784 ANEYKF
+1784 EDEYKF
-1790 GYTAPVKNAQGK
+1790 GYTSPVKNAEGE
-1802 IDYTYSTTASGST
+1802 IDYTYSTTASGAT

-1871 SATVGEYNPDTNVLV
+1871 SATVGEYDPTTNELV
-1886 SGETKVVFK
+1886 SGETKVVFT
-1895 DTSITPKYGT
+1895 DTSIAPKYGT

-1914 KNAEG
+1914 VNAEG
-1919 KQAYTTDSW
+1919 NQAYTTDSW

-1942 ATANSQTAGYT
+1942 ATAEGQTGYNK
-1953 QGIYDDTQT
+1953 GIYDNTQT

-2000 VGALTSPTDDYG
+2000 VGAMTTPTDTAI
-2012 KYAVTG
+2012 KYAITG

-2023 TTEDG
+2023 TAEDG
-2028 TVISATTDENGMFV
+2028 TVISATTDDNGMFV

-2048 GEYTATITYPYGF
+2048 GNYTATVTYPYGF
-2061 ERTFTIKVNGADVSS
+2061 ERTFTIIVNGTDVTS
-2076 TTKVGIVACN
+2076 TTMVGIVPCN
-2086 WDGNTVIN
+2086 WDGNTTIN
-2094 VADKAKYIAASNT
+2094 VADKNMLVQVLGLSKTDSGY
-2107 SSSDAAYVPSIDI
+2107 DVRYDI
-2120 DKNGSIN
+2120 DRSGNIN
-2127 VADKLVYTAFSNYE
+2127 VIDKSVYVAFGGYGASSITYADV
-2141 SSTVVYFA
+2141 
-2149 TTIE
+2149 TIQ

>member
-43 TDEYLKSNFLGW
+43 TDNYLSSNFLGW
-55 VESTDEQTLTALLD
+55 VETTDEQTLTALLD

-75 AEKCSTIKGSMN
+75 ADNCSTIKGSLN
-87 VYVASINYDLT
+87 VYVSTIDYDLT

-108 SVRQLLN
+108 SARQLLN
-115 NGTVKLVLGGDAKN
+115 NNTVKLILGGDAKN

-135 LVNYANTGSG
+135 LKGYANTGGG
-145 STVMTRENST
+145 SEVMTRENST

-168 MNTNNAAKSKNNS
+168 MNTNDSAKSKNNS
-181 SGVKAGGTVIQQF
+181 TGVKAGGTVIQQF
-194 INGSFTMGGTL
+194 INGTFTMGSTL
-205 DGIIKK
+205 NGIVSK
-211 ALGGTIYEV
+211 AIGGSIYEV

-251 LQRDN
+251 LQKDN

-361 KYTTGLAGVDA
+361 NYVTADKAW
-372 NGKSLFVAPTTQSQ
+372 VAPTTQSQ
-386 IDAYWTTEKLDAWIA
+386 IDSYWTTEKLDAWIA

-420 VAVQR
+420 VETQR

-515 EGGSVANNVY
+515 ENGSVADNVY
-525 GVVKSILS
+525 GLVKSILS

-569 ADSSSSAIL
+569 ADSSSAAIL

-646 SDYSF
+646 NDYSF
-651 LAPIGAD
+651 LGPVGAD

-687 EADGSQWSVF
+687 EADGSQWNVF

-741 CSTAQASSDP
+741 CSTAEASSDP

-807 VNTTQYGRNKQGV
+807 VNTTQYGRSKQGV

-857 IGPRDSGDTWG
+857 IGPRDSGDPWG

-902 YYSDGGMLAVLIARI
+902 YYTNGGILAVLIARI
-917 AENGRAGVLLTGTS
+917 AENGRAGVLYTGTS
-931 RSTTDTVLPGVAYLI
+931 RSTTDTVLPGIAYLI

-958 QLAQHSYAAPEA
+958 QLAQHSYSAPEA

-978 AFNLGSDQLT
+978 AFNIGTQQLT

-1003 RNYIENGQVKQLS
+1003 RNYIDNGQVKQLS
-1016 RYFIDVKSIVCD
+1016 RYFVDVKSIACD
-1028 DSNINISLTSV
+1028 DSKMNISLTDV

-1046 SFGSTTAAPIQGGKT
+1046 TFGSTTSAPIQGGKT
-1061 LYFGVTGSPTSAG
+1061 LYFGVNGSVSSAG
-1074 IKTATVTYNV
+1074 VKTVTVTYDV
-1084 VDKNG
+1084 VDSNG

-1096 GNALASFQNQ
+1096 GNALASFRNQ
-1106 TATGYLYVTNEADWF
+1106 TAKAYLYVTNEADWF
-1121 GTTYTRDANG
+1121 GTTYTRTGNG
-1131 FKMFDQAYE
+1131 LSWFDTAYE
-1140 VQSGKFSSSPQTFY
+1140 VPSGSFSTSAVT
-1154 YNVEGLKNV
+1154 YNYKVAGLENV
-1163 PATKTTGG
+1163 PATKTTGA
-1171 FGQRSQLSVLYPA
+1171 FGASSQLSVLYPA
-1184 KIILDSSNAST
+1184 KIILDSNDAGT
-1195 FDNVTM
+1195 FDKVTM
-1201 RADCQSGKTGGV
+1201 RADCKSWNKGGV
-1213 YTMFAYVGDK
+1213 YTMFAYVNNPDG
-1223 STAADNAV
+1223 STPENNAV

-1239 IIDYRSLDYY
+1239 IIDYRTLDYY
-1249 YEYNDTWVSAADGGA
+1249 YAHNDTWISGANGGA
-1264 NGKDVDGD
+1264 NGIDEDGD
-1272 GNIDYGYSD
+1272 GNVDYGYSD

-1291 DIKANKAANVA
+1291 DIQAGTASGVA

-1312 NLLYATITYTKD
+1312 NLLYATISYTKA

-1340 NFNDGGGQI
+1340 NFNDGSGQI
-1349 KFSFS
+1349 EFSVKTS
-1354 TTMQTQY
+1354 MQTQY
-1361 FRWIKSFNTD
+1361 FRWIKTFNTD
-1371 ELKVG
+1371 ELATG

-1387 NSNASERG
+1387 NSNAGERG
-1395 HASLDISIRDT
+1395 HATLDISIRDT
-1406 QEKTNLEG
+1406 QEKADLEG
-1414 SYNELKNFVATYQPS
+1414 SYDQLKNFVATYQPS
-1429 DFTDYVESTKT
+1429 DFTDYNGSS

-1447 VEQLKNTIITLG
+1447 VEQLKNTIVTLG

-1481 KTTTSGSTYGDKAY
+1481 KTSTSGSTFGDKAY
-1495 VQADSANTPEWP
+1495 VQADSQNTPNWP
-1507 TSDNMKKYGSN
+1507 VSDNMKKYGSN
-1518 TNEFG
+1518 TNEWG
-1523 ETSSTVTYYY
+1523 ETSDTVTYYY
-1533 ADELCTIPYY
+1533 ADKLCTIPYY
-1543 TNTPVTVTADNF
+1543 TNTQVAVTAQNF
-1555 NLNRYVY
+1555 NTDRYVY
-1562 LNAEKKIVTAYESGL
+1562 LNSENKIVTTYEAGV

-1582 NTPSY
+1582 NAPDY
-1587 EKAWDAKTYSAPY
+1587 EKAWDATTYQAPY
-1600 YGDTTELSKMYDQ
+1600 YGDTAELSGMYDQ
-1613 IQFVYRRADGSKT
+1613 VQFVYRRADGSKT
-1626 SSKDINW
+1626 TSKDINW
-1633 AFKVPVQENRIIPNT
+1633 AFKVPEQVNLIIPNT
-1648 PGTENRGIY
+1648 GSTENRGIY
-1657 MLQADRSSYTIF
+1657 MLQADRSTYTMQE
-1669 DAKKSV
+1669 AKKLV
-1675 NSSAASRIITEVSE
+1675 NSSAASRIITDVSE

-1714 EGLVSTSYKTEFIY
+1714 EGLVSTSYDTEFIY
-1728 VTTSSEEYEV
+1728 VTTASEKYEV

-1744 YLTADDPKT
+1744 YLTADDPAT

-1761 YPVFYSKL
+1761 YPLFYSKL
-1769 KAGEYASVGLTASST
+1769 ITGEYASIGLTASST
-1784 ANEYKF
+1784 EDEYKF
-1790 GYTAPVKNAQGK
+1790 GYTSPVKNAEGE
-1802 IDYTYSTTASGST
+1802 IDYTYSTTASGAT

-1871 SATVGEYNPDTNVLV
+1871 SATVGEYDPTTNELV
-1886 SGETKVVFK
+1886 SGETKVVFT
-1895 DTSITPKYGT
+1895 DTSIAPKYGT

-1914 KNAEG
+1914 VDAEG
-1919 KQAYTTDSW
+1919 NQAYTTDSW

-1942 ATANSQTAGYT
+1942 ATAEGQTGYT
-1953 QGIYDDTQT
+1953 QGIYDNTKT

-2000 VGALTSPTDDYG
+2000 VGAMAKPTDKVG

-2023 TTEDG
+2023 TTADD
-2028 TVISATTDENGMFV
+2028 TVISATTDNSGMFV

-2048 GEYTATITYPYGF
+2048 GTYTATVTYSCGF
-2061 ERTFTIKVNGADVSS
+2061 ERTFTIIVNGADVSS
-2076 TTKVGIVACN
+2076 TTMVGIVACN
-2086 WDGNTVIN
+2086 WDGNNTIN
-2094 VADKAKYIAASNT
+2094 VADKNKFTAANG
-2107 SSSDAAYVPSIDI
+2107 SSSADETYNVQIDI
-2120 DKNGSIN
+2120 DRNGNIN
-2127 VADKLVYTAFSNYE
+2127 VADKSIYSAFNGYD
-2141 SSTVVYFA
+2141 SSAVSYGDI
-2149 TTIE
+2149 TIQ

>member
-55 VESTDEQTLTALLD
+55 VETTDEQTLTALLD

-75 AEKCSTIKGSMN
+75 AEKCSTIKGSLN

-108 SVRQLLN
+108 SARELLN

-168 MNTNNAAKSKNNS
+168 MNTNDSAKSKNNS

-194 INGSFTMGGTL
+194 INGNFSLGSTL
-205 DGIIKK
+205 NGIVSK

-238 IVAYMLKSKVADD
+238 VVAYMLKSKVADD
-251 LQRDN
+251 LQKDN

-361 KYTTGLAGVDA
+361 NYVTSDKAW
-372 NGKSLFVAPTTQSQ
+372 VAPTTQSQ
-386 IDAYWTTEKLDAWIA
+386 IDSYWTTEKLDAWIA

-420 VAVQR
+420 VETQR

-445 DDVKAIMQQLFTEL
+445 DDVKAIMQQLFAEL

-508 YDFSVIP
+508 YDYSVIP

-525 GVVKSILS
+525 GLVKSILS

-569 ADSSSSAIL
+569 ADSSSAAIL

-646 SDYSF
+646 NDYSF
-651 LAPIGAD
+651 LGPVGAD

-697 VQGGTTNGALND
+697 VQGGTKNGALND

-741 CSTAQASSDP
+741 CSTAEASSDP

-807 VNTTQYGRNKQGV
+807 VNTTQYGRSKQGV

-857 IGPRDSGDTWG
+857 IGPRDSGDPWG

-888 LSSGSVAPSSACTG
+888 LSSGSIAPSSACTG
-902 YYSDGGMLAVLIARI
+902 YYTNGGILAVLIARI
-917 AENGRAGVLLTGTS
+917 AENGRAGVLYTGTS
-931 RSTTDTVLPGVAYLI
+931 RSTTDTVLPGIAYLI

-978 AFNLGSDQLT
+978 AFNIGTQQLT

-1003 RNYIENGQVKQLS
+1003 RNYIDNGQVKQLS
-1016 RYFIDVKSIVCD
+1016 RYFVDVKSIACD
-1028 DSNINISLTSV
+1028 DSKMNISLTDV

-1046 SFGSTTAAPIQGGKT
+1046 TFGSTTSAPIQGGKT
-1061 LYFGVTGSPTSAG
+1061 LYFGVNGTVSSAG
-1074 IKTATVTYNV
+1074 VKTVTVTYDV
-1084 VDKNG
+1084 VDSNG

-1096 GNALASFQNQ
+1096 GNALASFKNQ
-1106 TATGYLYVTNEADWF
+1106 TAKAYLYVTNEADWF
-1121 GTTYTRDANG
+1121 GTTYTRSSG
-1131 FKMFDQAYE
+1131 GLSWFDKAYE
-1140 VQSGKFSSSPQTFY
+1140 VQSGDFKD
-1154 YNVEGLKNV
+1154 NVREFKYTVAGLTDV
-1163 PATKTTGG
+1163 VATRTTGS
-1171 FGQRSQLSVLYPA
+1171 FGASKQLSILYPA
-1184 KIILDSSNAST
+1184 KIILDSNDAGT
-1195 FDNVTM
+1195 FDKVTM
-1201 RADCQSGKTGGV
+1201 RADCKSWNKGGV

-1249 YEYNDTWVSAADGGA
+1249 YAHNDTWISAANGGA
-1264 NGKDVDGD
+1264 NGIDEDGD
-1272 GNIDYGYSD
+1272 GNVDYGYSD

-1291 DIKANKAANVA
+1291 DIQANKATGVK

-1312 NLLYATITYTKD
+1312 NLLYATITYNKD

-1349 KFSFS
+1349 EFSVKTS
-1354 TTMQTQY
+1354 MQTQY
-1361 FRWIKSFNTD
+1361 FRWIKTFNTD
-1371 ELKVG
+1371 ELAIG

-1387 NSNASERG
+1387 NSNANERG
-1395 HASLDISIRDT
+1395 HATLDISIRDT
-1406 QEKTNLEG
+1406 QEKADLEG
-1414 SYNELKNFVATYQPS
+1414 SYNQLKNFVATYQPS
-1429 DFTDYVESTKT
+1429 DFTDYVGSTKT
-1440 SATYNTV
+1440 SATYNKV

-1481 KTTTSGSTYGDKAY
+1481 KTATSGSTFGDKAY
-1495 VQADSANTPEWP
+1495 VQADSQNTPNWP
-1507 TSDNMKKYGSN
+1507 VSDNMKKYGSN
-1518 TNEFG
+1518 KNEWG
-1523 ETSSTVTYYY
+1523 ETSDTVTYYY

-1543 TNTPVTVTADNF
+1543 TNTQVAVTAQNF
-1555 NLNRYVY
+1555 NTDRYVY
-1562 LNAEKKIVTAYESGL
+1562 LNKDNKIVTTYEAGV

-1582 NTPSY
+1582 NAPAH
-1587 EKAWDAKTYSAPY
+1587 EKAWDATTYQAPY
-1600 YGDTTELSKMYDQ
+1600 YGDTAELSGMYDQ
-1613 IQFVYRRADGSKT
+1613 VQFVYRRADGSTT

-1633 AFKVPVQENRIIPNT
+1633 AFKVPEQVNQIIPNT
-1648 PGTENRGIY
+1648 GSTENRGIY
-1657 MLQADRSSYTIF
+1657 MLQADRSTYTMQE
-1669 DAKKSV
+1669 AKKLV
-1675 NSSAASRIITEVSE
+1675 NSSAASRIITDVSE

-1714 EGLVSTSYKTEFIY
+1714 EGLVSTSYDTEFIY

-1744 YLTADDPKT
+1744 YLTADDPET

-1761 YPVFYSKL
+1761 YPLFYSKL
-1769 KAGEYASVGLTASST
+1769 LAGEYASVGLTASST
-1784 ANEYKF
+1784 ADEYKF
-1790 GYTAPVKNAQGK
+1790 GYTAPVKNAEGK
-1802 IDYTYSTTASGST
+1802 IDYTYSTTASGAT

-1871 SATVGEYNPDTNVLV
+1871 SATVGEYDPTTNELV
-1886 SGETKVVFK
+1886 SGETKVVFT
-1895 DTSITPKYGT
+1895 DTSIAPKYGT

-1914 KNAEG
+1914 VNAEG
-1919 KQAYTTDSW
+1919 NQAYTTDSW

-1942 ATANSQTAGYT
+1942 ATAEGQTGYT
-1953 QGIYDDTQT
+1953 QGIYDNTQT

-1977 MKAENTLVPYVAEAP
+1977 MKAENTLVPYVTVAP

-2000 VGALTSPTDDYG
+2000 VGAMTTPTDTVG
-2012 KYAVTG
+2012 KYATTG
-2018 ATVSI
+2018 ATVSV

-2028 TVISATTDENGMFV
+2028 TVISATTDDNGMFV

-2048 GEYTATITYPYGF
+2048 GTYTATITYKSGF
-2061 ERTFTIKVNGADVSS
+2061 DRTFTIIVNGADVSS
-2076 TTKVGIVACN
+2076 TTMVGIVGCN
-2086 WDGNTVIN
+2086 WDGNATIN
-2094 VADKAKYIAASNT
+2094 VADYNKFNAVNGAGSADEIY
-2107 SSSDAAYVPSIDI
+2107 DVQIDV
-2120 DKNGSIN
+2120 DRNGNIN
-2127 VADKLVYTAFSNYE
+2127 VADMSIYSAFNGYD
-2141 SSTVVYFA
+2141 SSAVSYGDI
-2149 TTIE
+2149 TIQ

>member
-55 VESTDEQTLTALLD
+55 VETTDEQTLTALLD

-75 AEKCSTIKGSMN
+75 AENCSTIKGSLN
-87 VYVASINYDLT
+87 VYVSSINYDLT

-108 SVRQLLN
+108 SARELLN
-115 NGTVKLVLGGDAKN
+115 NGTVKLILGGDAKN

-135 LVNYANTGSG
+135 LVNYANTGREDV
-145 STVMTRENST
+145 VMTRENST

-168 MNTNNAAKSKNNS
+168 MNTNDSAKSKNNS
-181 SGVKAGGTVIQQF
+181 SNIKAGGTVIQQF
-194 INGSFTMGGTL
+194 INGTFTMGNTL

-211 ALGGTIYEV
+211 AIGGTIYEV
-220 LGNALGMPAGYE
+220 LGNVLGMPAGFE

-251 LQRDN
+251 LQKDN
-256 VNNNLDTSTSTY
+256 VNNNLDTSGTTY
-268 YFKDSNGNALSFEQW
+268 FFKDSNGNALSFEQW

-301 YYMFSNDS
+301 NYIFSKDS
-309 SHEDYFSLDL
+309 ANNDYFSLDL

-372 NGKSLFVAPTTQSQ
+372 NGKSLFVAPTTQSE

-420 VAVQR
+420 VEIQR

-430 TRDAITDQFTATCTA
+430 TRDAITDQFTATCSA

-515 EGGSVANNVY
+515 ENGSVANNVY
-525 GVVKSILS
+525 GLVKSILS

-569 ADSSSSAIL
+569 ADSSSAAIL

-646 SDYSF
+646 NDYSF
-651 LAPIGAD
+651 LGPVGED

-687 EADGSQWSVF
+687 EEDGSQWSVF
-697 VQGGTTNGALND
+697 VQGGTKNGALND

-741 CSTAQASSDP
+741 CSTAEASSDP

-807 VNTTQYGRNKQGV
+807 VNTTQYGRSKQGV

-857 IGPRDSGDTWG
+857 IGPRDSGDPWG

-902 YYSDGGMLAVLIARI
+902 YYSNGGILAVLIARI
-917 AENGRAGVLLTGTS
+917 AENGRAGVLYTGTS
-931 RSTTDTVLPGVAYLI
+931 RSTTDTVLPGIAYLI

-958 QLAQHSYAAPEA
+958 QLAQHSYSAPEA

-978 AFNLGSDQLT
+978 AFNIGTQQLT

-1016 RYFIDVKSIVCD
+1016 RYFVDVKSIACD
-1028 DSNINISLTSV
+1028 DSKMSISLTDV

-1046 SFGSTTAAPIQGGKT
+1046 TFGSTTSAPIQGGKT
-1061 LYFGVTGSPTSAG
+1061 LYFGVKGSVSSAG
-1074 IKTATVTYNV
+1074 VKTVTVTYDV
-1084 VDKNG
+1084 VDSNG

-1096 GNALASFQNQ
+1096 GNALASFKNQ
-1106 TATGYLYVTNEADWF
+1106 TAKAYLYVTNEADWF
-1121 GTTYTRDANG
+1121 GTTYTRSSG
-1131 FKMFDQAYE
+1131 GLSWFDKAYE
-1140 VQSGKFSSSPQTFY
+1140 VQSGDFQDNAREFKYT
-1154 YNVEGLKNV
+1154 VAGLTDV
-1163 PATKTTGG
+1163 VATRTTGS
-1171 FGQRSQLSVLYPA
+1171 FGANKQFNILYPA
-1184 KIILDSSNAST
+1184 KIILDSNDAGT
-1195 FDNVTM
+1195 FDKVTM
-1201 RADCQSGKTGGV
+1201 RADCKSWNKGGV

-1249 YEYNDTWVSAADGGA
+1249 YAHNDTWISAANGGA
-1264 NGKDVDGD
+1264 NGIDEDGD
-1272 GNIDYGYSD
+1272 GNVDYGYSD

-1291 DIKANKAANVA
+1291 DIQAGTATGVA

-1312 NLLYATITYTKD
+1312 NLLYATITYNKA

-1332 TPIPGIYL
+1332 TPVPGIYL

-1349 KFSFS
+1349 EFGVKGS
-1354 TTMQTQY
+1354 MQTQY
-1361 FRWIKSFNTD
+1361 FRWIKTFNTD
-1371 ELKVG
+1371 ELAIG

-1387 NSNASERG
+1387 NSNAKERG

-1406 QEKTNLEG
+1406 QEKADLQG
-1414 SYNELKNFVATYQPS
+1414 SYAQLKNFVATYQPS
-1429 DFTDYVESTKT
+1429 DFTDYNGSS

-1447 VEQLKNTIITLG
+1447 VEQLKNTIVTLG

-1464 KNVNNNVAFLSN
+1464 KNVNNNVAFVSN

-1481 KTTTSGSTYGDKAY
+1481 KTATSGSTFGDKAY
-1495 VQADSANTPEWP
+1495 VQADSQNTPKWP
-1507 TSDNMKKYGSN
+1507 VSDNMKKYGSN
-1518 TNEFG
+1518 TNEWG
-1523 ETSSTVTYYY
+1523 ETSDTVTYYY
-1533 ADELCTIPYY
+1533 ADKLCTIPYY
-1543 TNTPVTVTADNF
+1543 TNTQVAVTAQNF
-1555 NLNRYVY
+1555 NTDRYVY
-1562 LNAEKKIVTAYESGL
+1562 LNKDNKIVTTYEAGV

-1582 NTPSY
+1582 NAPAH
-1587 EKAWDAKTYSAPY
+1587 EKAWDATTYQAPY
-1600 YGDTTELSKMYDQ
+1600 YGDTAELSGMYDQ
-1613 IQFVYRRADGSKT
+1613 VQFVYRTADGSKT

-1633 AFKVPVQENRIIPNT
+1633 AFKVPEQVNQIIPNT
-1648 PGTENRGIY
+1648 GSTENRGIY
-1657 MLQADRSSYTIF
+1657 VLQADKSTYTMQE
-1669 DAKKSV
+1669 AKKLV
-1675 NSSAASRIITEVSE
+1675 NSSAASRIITDVSE

-1714 EGLVSTSYKTEFIY
+1714 EGLVSTSYDTEFIY

-1744 YLTADDPKT
+1744 YLTADDPET

-1761 YPVFYSKL
+1761 YPLFYTKL
-1769 KAGEYASVGLTASST
+1769 LAGEYASVGLTAAST
-1784 ANEYKF
+1784 ADEYKF
-1790 GYTAPVKNAQGK
+1790 GYTAPVKNAEGE
-1802 IDYTYSTTASGST
+1802 IDYTYSTTASGAT

-1871 SATVGEYNPDTNVLV
+1871 SATVGEYDPTTNELV
-1886 SGETKVVFK
+1886 SGETKVVFT

-1914 KNAEG
+1914 VNAEG
-1919 KQAYTTDSW
+1919 NQAYTTDSW

-1942 ATANSQTAGYT
+1942 ATAEGQTGYNK
-1953 QGIYDDTQT
+1953 GIYDNTQT

-2000 VGALTSPTDDYG
+2000 VGAMTTPTDTVG
-2012 KYAVTG
+2012 KYATTG
-2018 ATVSI
+2018 ATVSV

-2028 TVISATTDENGMFV
+2028 TVISATTDDNGMFV

-2048 GEYTATITYPYGF
+2048 GTYTATITYKSGF
-2061 ERTFTIKVNGADVSS
+2061 DRTFTIIVNGADVSS
-2076 TTKVGIVACN
+2076 TTMVGIVGCN
-2086 WDGNTVIN
+2086 WDGNATIN
-2094 VADKAKYIAASNT
+2094 VADYNKFNAVNGAGSADEIY
-2107 SSSDAAYVPSIDI
+2107 DVQIDV
-2120 DKNGSIN
+2120 DRNGNIN
-2127 VADKLVYTAFSNYE
+2127 VADMSIYSAFNGYD
-2141 SSTVVYFA
+2141 SSAVSYGDI
-2149 TTIE
+2149 TIQ

>member
-55 VESTDEQTLTALLD
+55 VETTDEQTLTALLD

-75 AEKCSTIKGSMN
+75 AENCSTIKGSLN
-87 VYVASINYDLT
+87 VYVSSINYDLT

-108 SVRQLLN
+108 SARELLN
-115 NGTVKLVLGGDAKN
+115 NGTVKLILGGDAKN

-135 LVNYANTGSG
+135 LVNYANTGREDV
-145 STVMTRENST
+145 VMTRENST

-181 SGVKAGGTVIQQF
+181 SNIKAGGTVIQQF
-194 INGSFTMGGTL
+194 INGTFTMGNTL

-211 ALGGTIYEV
+211 AIGGTIYEV
-220 LGNALGMPAGYE
+220 LGNVLGMPAGFE

-251 LQRDN
+251 LQKDN
-256 VNNNLDTSTSTY
+256 VNNNLDTSGTTY
-268 YFKDSNGNALSFEQW
+268 FFKDSNGNALSFEQW

-361 KYTTGLAGVDA
+361 NYVTSDKAW
-372 NGKSLFVAPTTQSQ
+372 VAPTTQSQ
-386 IDAYWTTEKLDAWIA
+386 IDSYWTTEKLDAWIA

-420 VAVQR
+420 VETQR

-515 EGGSVANNVY
+515 ENGSVANNVY
-525 GVVKSILS
+525 GLVKSILS

-569 ADSSSSAIL
+569 ADSSSAAIL

-646 SDYSF
+646 NDYSF
-651 LAPIGAD
+651 LGPVGAD

-687 EADGSQWSVF
+687 EEDGSQWSVF
-697 VQGGTTNGALND
+697 VQGGTKNGALND

-741 CSTAQASSDP
+741 CSTAEASSDP

-807 VNTTQYGRNKQGV
+807 VNTTQYGRSKQGV

-857 IGPRDSGDTWG
+857 IGPRDSGDPWG

-902 YYSDGGMLAVLIARI
+902 YYTNGGILAVLIARI
-917 AENGRAGVLLTGTS
+917 AENGRAGVLYTGTS
-931 RSTTDTVLPGVAYLI
+931 RSTTDTVLPGIAYLI

-978 AFNLGSDQLT
+978 AFNIGTQQLT

-1003 RNYIENGQVKQLS
+1003 RNYIDNGQVKQLS
-1016 RYFIDVKSIVCD
+1016 RYFVDVKSIACD
-1028 DSNINISLTSV
+1028 DSKMNISLTDV

-1046 SFGSTTAAPIQGGKT
+1046 TFGKTTSAPIQGGKT
-1061 LYFGVTGSPTSAG
+1061 LYFGVNGSVSSAG
-1074 IKTATVTYNV
+1074 VKTVTVTYDI
-1084 VDKNG
+1084 VDSNG
-1089 NVITDAN
+1089 NIITDAN
-1096 GNALASFQNQ
+1096 GNALASFRNQ
-1106 TATGYLYVTNEADWF
+1106 TAKAYLYVTNEADWF
-1121 GTTYTRDANG
+1121 GTTYTRSGGG
-1131 FKMFDQAYE
+1131 FSWFDTAYE
-1140 VQSGKFSSSPQTFY
+1140 IPSGSFSDSVVTKY
-1154 YNVEGLKNV
+1154 YKVAGLENV
-1163 PATKTTGG
+1163 PATKTTGS
-1171 FGQRSQLSVLYPA
+1171 FGASKQLSVLYPA
-1184 KIILDSSNAST
+1184 KIILDSNDAGT
-1195 FDNVTM
+1195 FDKVTM
-1201 RADCQSGKTGGV
+1201 RADCKSWNKGGV

-1272 GNIDYGYSD
+1272 GNVDYGYSD

-1291 DIKANKAANVA
+1291 DIQAGTVSSVK
-1302 NYKQYADKDG
+1302 NYKPYADKDG
-1312 NLLYATITYTKD
+1312 NLLYATITYNKD

-1340 NFNDGGGQI
+1340 NFNDGGQI
-1349 KFSFS
+1349 EFSVKTS
-1354 TTMQTQY
+1354 MQTQY
-1361 FRWIKSFNTD
+1361 FRWIKTFNTD
-1371 ELKVG
+1371 ELAIG

-1387 NSNASERG
+1387 NSNANERG

-1406 QEKTNLEG
+1406 QEKADLQS
-1414 SYNELKNFVATYQPS
+1414 SYAQLKNFVATYQPS
-1429 DFTDYVESTKT
+1429 DFTDYNGSS

-1481 KTTTSGSTYGDKAY
+1481 KTATSGSTFGDKAY
-1495 VQADSANTPEWP
+1495 VQADSQNTPNWP
-1507 TSDNMKKYGSN
+1507 VSDNMKKYGSN
-1518 TNEFG
+1518 KNEWG
-1523 ETSSTVTYYY
+1523 ETSDTVTYYY

-1543 TNTPVTVTADNF
+1543 TNTQVAVTAQNF
-1555 NLNRYVY
+1555 NTDRYVY
-1562 LNAEKKIVTAYESGL
+1562 LNADKKIVTAYESGL

-1582 NTPSY
+1582 NAPAH
-1587 EKAWDAKTYSAPY
+1587 EKAWDATTYQAPY
-1600 YGDTTELSKMYDQ
+1600 YGDTDELSGMYDQ
-1613 IQFVYRRADGSKT
+1613 VQFVYRTADGSKT

-1633 AFKVPVQENRIIPNT
+1633 AFKVPEQVNLIIPNT
-1648 PGTENRGIY
+1648 GSENRGIY

-1669 DAKKSV
+1669 EAKKLV
-1675 NSSAASRIITEVSE
+1675 NSSAASRIITDVSE

-1714 EGLVSTSYKTEFIY
+1714 EGLVSSSYDTEFIY

-1738 SKTYEF
+1738 SKIYEF
-1744 YLTADDPKT
+1744 YLTADDPAT

-1761 YPVFYSKL
+1761 YPVFYSRL
-1769 KAGEYASVGLTASST
+1769 LAGEYASVGLTAAST
-1784 ANEYKF
+1784 EDEYKF
-1790 GYTAPVKNAQGK
+1790 GYTAPVKNAEGK
-1802 IDYTYSTTASGST
+1802 IDYTYSTTASGAT

-1871 SATVGEYNPDTNVLV
+1871 SATVGEYDPTTNELV
-1886 SGETKVVFK
+1886 SGETKVVFT

-1914 KNAEG
+1914 VNAEG
-1919 KQAYTTDSW
+1919 NQAYTTDSW

-1942 ATANSQTAGYT
+1942 ATAEGQTGYNK
-1953 QGIYDDTQT
+1953 GIYDNTQT

-2000 VGALTSPTDDYG
+2000 VGALALPTDATG
-2012 KYAVTG
+2012 TYATTG

-2028 TVISATTDENGMFV
+2028 TVISATTDDNGMFV

-2048 GEYTATITYPYGF
+2048 GTYTATITYKYGF
-2061 ERTFTIKVNGADVSS
+2061 ERTFTIIVNGADVSS
-2076 TTKVGIVACN
+2076 TTMVGIVGCN

-2094 VADKAKYIAASNT
+2094 I
-2107 SSSDAAYVPSIDI
+2107 SDYNIYNQYKGLYSTDEGFDIGLDI
-2120 DKNGSIN
+2120 DRLGVIN
-2127 VADKLVYTAFSNYE
+2127 IGDYNIYNKFKGLYSTDMTYAD
-2141 SSTVVYFA
+2141 
-2149 TTIE
+2149 TTIQ

>member
-43 TDEYLKSNFLGW
+43 TDNYLKSNFLGW
-55 VESTDEQTLTALLD
+55 VETTDEQTLTALLD

-75 AEKCSTIKGSMN
+75 ADNCSTIKGSLN
-87 VYVASINYDLT
+87 VYVAKINYDLT
-98 SINGALSTVN
+98 SINGALRTVN
-108 SVRQLLN
+108 SVRELLD
-115 NGTVKLVLGGDAKN
+115 NGTVNMVLGGDAKN

-135 LVNYANTGSG
+135 LKNYANTGNG
-145 STVMTRENST
+145 SEVMTRENST

-168 MNTNNAAKSKNNS
+168 MNTNDSAKSKNNS

-194 INGSFTMGGTL
+194 INGNFSLGGTL
-205 DGIIKK
+205 NGIVKK
-211 ALGGTIYEV
+211 AIGGTIYEV

-238 IVAYMLKSKVADD
+238 VVAYMLKSKVADD
-251 LQRDN
+251 LQKDN

-361 KYTTGLAGVDA
+361 NYVTADKAW
-372 NGKSLFVAPTTQSQ
+372 VAPTTQSQ
-386 IDAYWTTEKLDAWIA
+386 IDSYWTTEKLDAWIA

-420 VAVQR
+420 VETQR

-430 TRDAITDQFTATCTA
+430 TRDAITDQFTATCSA
-445 DDVKAIMQQLFTEL
+445 DEVKAIMQQLFTEL

-515 EGGSVANNVY
+515 ENGSVANNVY
-525 GVVKSILS
+525 GLVKSILS

-620 TWDKCDDVDGI
+620 TLDKCDDVDGI

-646 SDYSF
+646 NDYSF
-651 LAPIGAD
+651 LGPVGAD

-672 RDAVAYVMQNLVPLM
+672 RDAVAYVMQSLVPLM
-687 EADGSQWSVF
+687 EEDGSQWSVF
-697 VQGGTTNGALND
+697 VQGGTKNGALND

-741 CSTAQASSDP
+741 CSTAEASSDP

-766 DIIVNKAFPAIPSLL
+766 DIVVNKAFPAIPSLL

-807 VNTTQYGRNKQGV
+807 VNTTQYGRSKQGV

-857 IGPRDSGDTWG
+857 IGPRDSGDPWG
-868 LLIPNNTGYRP
+868 LLIPNNTGNRP

-902 YYSDGGMLAVLIARI
+902 YYTNGGILAVLIARI
-917 AENGRAGVLLTGTS
+917 AENGRAGVLYTGTS
-931 RSTTDTVLPGVAYLI
+931 RSTTDTVLPGIAYLI

-958 QLAQHSYAAPEA
+958 QLAQNSYAAPEA

-978 AFNLGSDQLT
+978 AFNIGSDLLT

-1003 RNYIENGQVKQLS
+1003 RNYIDNGQVKQLS
-1016 RYFIDVKSIVCD
+1016 RYFVDVKSIACD
-1028 DSNINISLTSV
+1028 DSSMSMSLTDV
-1039 YKKNSDG
+1039 YKKNSEGKFDK
-1046 SFGSTTAAPIQGGKT
+1046 TTSAPIQGGKT
-1061 LYFGVTGSPTSAG
+1061 LYFGVNGTVSSAG
-1074 IKTATVTYNV
+1074 VKTVTVTYDI
-1084 VDKNG
+1084 VDSKG
-1089 NVITDAN
+1089 NIITDAN
-1096 GNALASFQNQ
+1096 GNALASFRNQ
-1106 TATGYLYVTNEADWF
+1106 TTKAYLYVTNEADWF
-1121 GTTYTRDANG
+1121 GTTYTKSQDGCSAFDDAYAVAKG
-1131 FKMFDQAYE
+1131 D
-1140 VQSGKFSSSPQTFY
+1140 FSDSVVTKY
-1154 YNVEGLKNV
+1154 YKVAGLENV
-1163 PATKTTGG
+1163 PATKTTGA
-1171 FGQRSQLSVLYPA
+1171 FGANKQISVLYPA
-1184 KIILDSSNAST
+1184 KIILDSNDAGT
-1195 FDNVTM
+1195 FDKVSM
-1201 RADCQSGKTGGV
+1201 RADYKSFNSKGAV
-1213 YTMFAYVGDK
+1213 YSMFAYVGDK

-1249 YEYNDTWVSAADGGA
+1249 YAHNDTWVSAANGGA
-1264 NGKDVDGD
+1264 NGIDEDGD
-1272 GNIDYGYSD
+1272 GTVDYGYSD

-1312 NLLYATITYTKD
+1312 NLLYATITYNKA
-1324 NRDTFCWG
+1324 NREIFCWG

-1340 NFNDGGGQI
+1340 NFNDGNGKIEFGW
-1349 KFSFS
+1349 KGE
-1354 TTMQTQY
+1354 MQTRY

-1371 ELKVG
+1371 ELRLG
-1376 DYTLNVAFDNQ
+1376 DYNLNVAFDNA
-1387 NSNASERG
+1387 NSEAKQRG
-1395 HASLDISIRDT
+1395 YATLDISIRDT
-1406 QEKTNLEG
+1406 QEKADLQS
-1414 SYNELKNFVATYQPS
+1414 SYAQLKNFVATYQPS
-1429 DFTDYVESTKT
+1429 DFTDYNGSS
-1440 SATYNTV
+1440 SAAYNTV

-1464 KNVNNNVAFLSN
+1464 KNVNNNVAFVSN

-1481 KTTTSGSTYGDKAY
+1481 KTATSGSTFGDKAY
-1495 VQADSANTPEWP
+1495 VQADSQNTPNWP
-1507 TSDNMKKYGSN
+1507 VSDNMKKYGSN
-1518 TNEFG
+1518 KNEWG
-1523 ETSSTVTYYY
+1523 ETSDTVTYYY
-1533 ADELCTIPYY
+1533 ADKLCTIPYY
-1543 TNTPVTVTADNF
+1543 TNTQVAVTAQNF
-1555 NLNRYVY
+1555 NTDRYVY
-1562 LNAEKKIVTAYESGL
+1562 LNKDNKIVTTYEAGV

-1582 NTPSY
+1582 NAPAY
-1587 EKAWDAKTYSAPY
+1587 KQAWDAKTYQAPY
-1600 YGDTTELSKMYDQ
+1600 YGDTAELSGMYDQ
-1613 IQFVYRRADGSKT
+1613 VQFVYRRDDGSTT

-1633 AFKVPVQENRIIPNT
+1633 AFKVPEQVNQIIPNT
-1648 PGTENRGIY
+1648 GSTENRGIY
-1657 MLQADRSSYTIF
+1657 MLQADRSTYTMQE
-1669 DAKKSV
+1669 AKKSV
-1675 NSSAASRIITEVSE
+1675 NSSAASRIITDVSE

-1714 EGLVSTSYKTEFIY
+1714 EGLVSTSYDTEFIY

-1744 YLTADDPKT
+1744 YLTADDPAT

-1761 YPVFYSKL
+1761 YPLFYTKL
-1769 KAGEYASVGLTASST
+1769 LAGEYASVGLTASST
-1784 ANEYKF
+1784 ADEYKF
-1790 GYTAPVKNAQGK
+1790 GYTAPIKNAQGK
-1802 IDYTYSTTASGST
+1802 IDYTYSTTASGAT

-1871 SATVGEYNPDTNVLV
+1871 SATVGEYDPTTNELV
-1886 SGETKVVFK
+1886 SGETKVVFT
-1895 DTSITPKYGT
+1895 DTSIAPKYGT

-1914 KNAEG
+1914 VNAEG
-1919 KQAYTTDSW
+1919 NQAYTTDSW
-1928 DWYVRFLATAINTV
+1928 DWYIRFLATAINTV
-1942 ATANSQTAGYT
+1942 ATANSATPGYT
-1953 QGIYDDTQT
+1953 QGIYDNGQT

-2000 VGALTSPTDDYG
+2000 VGALAAPTDATG
-2012 KYAVTG
+2012 TYATTG
-2018 ATVSI
+2018 ATVSV

-2028 TVISATTDENGMFV
+2028 TVISATTDDNGMFV

-2048 GEYTATITYPYGF
+2048 GNYTATVTYPYGF
-2061 ERTFTIKVNGADVSS
+2061 ERTFTIIVNGTDVTS
-2076 TTKVGIVACN
+2076 TTKVGVVACN
-2086 WDGNTVIN
+2086 WDGNNVIN
-2094 VADKAKYIAASNT
+2094 TLDYSRYAVVMG
-2107 SSSDAAYVPSIDI
+2107 AYSYD
-2120 DKNGSIN
+2120 
-2127 VADKLVYTAFSNYE
+2127 SNYDAIYDINKDNVINTLDYGIYY
-2141 SSTVVYFA
+2141 SFMGMYDYQISYADITLS
-2149 TTIE
+2149 

>member
-15 LLAALMALSC
+15 LLAVLMALSC

-43 TDEYLKSNFLGW
+43 TDNYLKSNFLGW
-55 VESTDEQTLTALLD
+55 VETTDEQTLTALLD

-87 VYVASINYDLT
+87 VYVATINYDLT

-108 SVRQLLN
+108 SVRKLLN
-115 NGTVKLVLGGDAKN
+115 NTTVKMVLGGDAKN

-135 LVNYANTGSG
+135 LKGYANTGG
-145 STVMTRENST
+145 DGDVMTRENST
-155 SKDII
+155 SKEII

-168 MNTNNAAKSKNNS
+168 MNTNDSAKSKNNS
-181 SGVKAGGTVIQQF
+181 SNVKAGGTVIQQF
-194 INGSFTMGGTL
+194 INGNFSLGGTL
-205 DGIIKK
+205 DGIVKK
-211 ALGGTIYEV
+211 AIGGTIYEV

-386 IDAYWTTEKLDAWIA
+386 IDSYWTTEKLDAWIA

-420 VAVQR
+420 VEVQR

-430 TRDAITDQFTATCTA
+430 TRDAITNQFTATCTA
-445 DDVKAIMQQLFTEL
+445 AEVKAIMQQLFTEL

-515 EGGSVANNVY
+515 ENGSVANNVY
-525 GVVKSILS
+525 GLVKSILS

-569 ADSSSSAIL
+569 ADSSSAAIL

-646 SDYSF
+646 NDYSF
-651 LAPIGAD
+651 LAPVGAD

-741 CSTAQASSDP
+741 CSTAEASSDP

-766 DIIVNKAFPAIPSLL
+766 DIVVNKAFPAIPSLL

-807 VNTTQYGRNKQGV
+807 VNTTQYGRSKQGV

-834 APVTSKAM
+834 APVTSQAM

-857 IGPRDSGDTWG
+857 IGPRDSGDPWG

-888 LSSGSVAPSSACTG
+888 LSSGSIAPSSACTG
-902 YYSDGGMLAVLIARI
+902 YYTNGGILAVLIARI
-917 AENGRAGVLLTGTS
+917 AENGRAGVLYTGTS
-931 RSTTDTVLPGVAYLI
+931 RSTTDTVLPGIAYLI

-978 AFNLGSDQLT
+978 AFNIGTQQLT
-988 GKTYLAVSNESLGLN
+988 GMTYLAVSNESLGLN

-1016 RYFIDVKSIVCD
+1016 RYFVDVKSIACD
-1028 DSNINISLTSV
+1028 DSSMSISLTDV

-1046 SFGSTTAAPIQGGKT
+1046 TFGSTTSAPIQGGKT
-1061 LYFGVTGSPTSAG
+1061 LYFGVNGSVSSAG
-1074 IKTATVTYNV
+1074 VKTVTVTYDI
-1084 VDKNG
+1084 VDNTGK
-1089 NVITDAN
+1089 VITDAN

-1106 TATGYLYVTNEADWF
+1106 TAKAYLYVTNEADWF
-1121 GTTYTRDANG
+1121 GTTYTRSGGG
-1131 FKMFDQAYE
+1131 FSWFDEAYE
-1140 VQSGKFSSSPQTFY
+1140 VQSGKFSSSVQTFY
-1154 YNVEGLKNV
+1154 YKVAGLESV
-1163 PATKTTGG
+1163 PASKTTGG
-1171 FGQRSQLSVLYPA
+1171 FGQKSQLSVLYPA
-1184 KIILDSSNAST
+1184 KIILDSNDAGT
-1195 FDNVTM
+1195 FDKVTM

-1213 YTMFAYVGDK
+1213 YTMFAYVNNPDGSAPEK
-1223 STAADNAV
+1223 NAV

-1272 GNIDYGYSD
+1272 GNVDYGYSD

-1291 DIKANKAANVA
+1291 DIQSNKATGVA

-1312 NLLYATITYTKD
+1312 NLLYATIDYNKA

-1354 TTMQTQY
+1354 TKMQTQY
-1361 FRWIKSFNTD
+1361 FRWIKTFNTD
-1371 ELKVG
+1371 ELATG

-1387 NSNASERG
+1387 NSNAGERG
-1395 HASLDISIRDT
+1395 HATLDISIRDT
-1406 QEKTNLEG
+1406 QEKANLEG
-1414 SYNELKNFVATYQPS
+1414 SYAQLKNFVATYQPS
-1429 DFTDYVESTKT
+1429 DFTDYNGSS

-1476 RQDYA
+1476 RQNYA
-1481 KTTTSGSTYGDKAY
+1481 KTLTSGSTFGDKAY
-1495 VQADSANTPEWP
+1495 VQADSQNTPNWP
-1507 TSDNMKKYGSN
+1507 VSDNMKKYGSN
-1518 TNEFG
+1518 TNEWG
-1523 ETSSTVTYYY
+1523 ETSDTVTYYY
-1533 ADELCTIPYY
+1533 ADKLCTIPYY
-1543 TNTPVTVTADNF
+1543 TKTQVAVTAQNF
-1555 NLNRYVY
+1555 NTDRYVY
-1562 LNAEKKIVTAYESGL
+1562 LNKDNKIVTTYEAGV

-1582 NTPSY
+1582 NAPAY
-1587 EKAWDAKTYSAPY
+1587 KQAWDATTYQAPY
-1600 YGDTTELSKMYDQ
+1600 YGDTAELSGMYDQ
-1613 IQFVYRRADGSKT
+1613 VQFVYRRADGSKT

-1633 AFKVPVQENRIIPNT
+1633 AFKVPEQVNQIIPNT
-1648 PGTENRGIY
+1648 GSTENRGIY
-1657 MLQADRSSYTIF
+1657 MLQADRSTYTMQE
-1669 DAKKSV
+1669 AKKLV
-1675 NSSAASRIITEVSE
+1675 NSSAASRIITDVSE

-1714 EGLVSTSYKTEFIY
+1714 EGLVSTSYDTEFIY

-1738 SKTYEF
+1738 SKIYEF
-1744 YLTADDPKT
+1744 YLTADDPAT

-1761 YPVFYSKL
+1761 YPLFYTKL
-1769 KAGEYASVGLTASST
+1769 LAGEYATVGLTASST
-1784 ANEYKF
+1784 ADEYKF
-1790 GYTAPVKNAQGK
+1790 GYTAPVKNAEGK
-1802 IDYTYSTTASGST
+1802 IDYTYSTTASGAS

-1825 YKSKVVHRGYVDNDG
+1825 YKSKVVHRGYVDSDG

-1855 YNYDQAA
+1855 YNYDQTA

-1871 SATVGEYNPDTNVLV
+1871 SATVGEYDPTTNELV

-1914 KNAEG
+1914 VNAEG
-1919 KQAYTTDSW
+1919 NQAYTTDSW

-1942 ATANSQTAGYT
+1942 ATAEGQTGYNK
-1953 QGIYDDTQT
+1953 GIYDNTQT

-1977 MKAENTLVPYVAEAP
+1977 MKAENTLVPYVTVAP

-2000 VGALTSPTDDYG
+2000 VGAMTTPTDTVG
-2012 KYAVTG
+2012 KYATTG
-2018 ATVSI
+2018 ATVSV

-2028 TVISATTDENGMFV
+2028 TVISATTDDNGMFV

-2048 GEYTATITYPYGF
+2048 GTYTATITYKSGF
-2061 ERTFTIKVNGADVSS
+2061 DRTFTIIVNGADVSS
-2076 TTKVGIVACN
+2076 TTMVGIVGCN
-2086 WDGNTVIN
+2086 WDGNATIN
-2094 VADKAKYIAASNT
+2094 VADYNKFNAVNGAGSADEIY
-2107 SSSDAAYVPSIDI
+2107 DVQIDV
-2120 DKNGSIN
+2120 DRNGNIN
-2127 VADKLVYTAFSNYE
+2127 VADMSIYSAFNGYD
-2141 SSTVVYFA
+2141 SSAVSYGDI
-2149 TTIE
+2149 TIQ

>member
-55 VESTDEQTLTALLD
+55 VETTDEQTLTALLD

-75 AEKCSTIKGSMN
+75 AENCSTIKGSLN
-87 VYVASINYDLT
+87 VYVSSINYDLT

-108 SVRQLLN
+108 SARELLN
-115 NGTVKLVLGGDAKN
+115 NGTVKLILGGDAKN

-135 LVNYANTGSG
+135 LVNYANTGREDV
-145 STVMTRENST
+145 VMTRENST

-181 SGVKAGGTVIQQF
+181 SNIKAGGTVIQQF
-194 INGSFTMGGTL
+194 INGTFTMGNTL

-211 ALGGTIYEV
+211 AIGGTIYEV
-220 LGNALGMPAGYE
+220 LGNVLGMPAGFE

-251 LQRDN
+251 LQKDN
-256 VNNNLDTSTSTY
+256 VNNNLDTSGTTY
-268 YFKDSNGNALSFEQW
+268 FFKDSNGNALSFEQW

-361 KYTTGLAGVDA
+361 NYVTSDKAW
-372 NGKSLFVAPTTQSQ
+372 VAPTTQSQ
-386 IDAYWTTEKLDAWIA
+386 IDSYWTTEKLDAWIA

-420 VAVQR
+420 VEVQR

-515 EGGSVANNVY
+515 ENGSVANNVY
-525 GVVKSILS
+525 GLVKSILS

-569 ADSSSSAIL
+569 ADSSSAAIL

-646 SDYSF
+646 NDYSF
-651 LAPIGAD
+651 LGPVGAD

-687 EADGSQWSVF
+687 EEDGSQWSVF
-697 VQGGTTNGALND
+697 VQGGTKNGALND

-741 CSTAQASSDP
+741 CSTAEASSDP

-807 VNTTQYGRNKQGV
+807 VNTTQYGRSKQGV

-857 IGPRDSGDTWG
+857 IGPRDSGDPWG

-902 YYSDGGMLAVLIARI
+902 YYTNGGILAVLIARI
-917 AENGRAGVLLTGTS
+917 AENGRAGVLYTGTS
-931 RSTTDTVLPGVAYLI
+931 RSTTDTVLPGIAYLI

-978 AFNLGSDQLT
+978 AFNIGTQQLT

-1003 RNYIENGQVKQLS
+1003 RNYIANAQLKQLS
-1016 RYFIDVKSIVCD
+1016 RYFVDVKSIPCED
-1028 DSNINISLTSV
+1028 TKMNKSHTEV

-1046 SFGSTTAAPIQGGKT
+1046 TFGSTTSAPIQGGKT
-1061 LYFGVTGSPTSAG
+1061 LYFGVNGTVSSAG
-1074 IKTATVTYNV
+1074 VKTVTVTYDV
-1084 VDKNG
+1084 VDSNG

-1096 GNALASFQNQ
+1096 GNALASFKNQ
-1106 TATGYLYVTNEADWF
+1106 TAKAYLYVTNEADWF
-1121 GTTYTRDANG
+1121 GTTYTRSSG
-1131 FKMFDQAYE
+1131 GLSWFDKAYE
-1140 VQSGKFSSSPQTFY
+1140 VQSGDFKD
-1154 YNVEGLKNV
+1154 NVREFKYTVAGLTDV
-1163 PATKTTGG
+1163 VATRTTGS
-1171 FGQRSQLSVLYPA
+1171 FGASKQLSILYPA
-1184 KIILDSSNAST
+1184 KIILDSNDAGT
-1195 FDNVTM
+1195 FDKVTM
-1201 RADCQSGKTGGV
+1201 RADCKSWNKGGV

-1249 YEYNDTWVSAADGGA
+1249 YAHNDTWISAANGGA
-1264 NGKDVDGD
+1264 NGIDEDGD
-1272 GNIDYGYSD
+1272 GNVDYGYSD

-1291 DIKANKAANVA
+1291 DIQANKATGVK

-1312 NLLYATITYTKD
+1312 NLLYATITYNKD

-1349 KFSFS
+1349 EFGVKTS
-1354 TTMQTQY
+1354 MQTQY
-1361 FRWIKSFNTD
+1361 FRWIKTFNTD
-1371 ELKVG
+1371 ELAIG

-1387 NSNASERG
+1387 NSNAGERG

-1406 QEKTNLEG
+1406 QEKANLEG
-1414 SYNELKNFVATYQPS
+1414 SYDQLKNFVATYQPS
-1429 DFTDYVESTKT
+1429 DFTDYNGSS
-1440 SATYNTV
+1440 SAAYNTV

-1464 KNVNNNVAFLSN
+1464 KNVNSNVAFLSN

-1481 KTTTSGSTYGDKAY
+1481 KTATSGSTYGDKAY

-1507 TSDNMKKYGSN
+1507 ASDNMKKYGSN
-1518 TNEFG
+1518 KNEWG
-1523 ETSSTVTYYY
+1523 ETSDTVTYYY

-1543 TNTPVTVTADNF
+1543 TNTQVAVTAQNF
-1555 NLNRYVY
+1555 NTDRYVY
-1562 LNAEKKIVTAYESGL
+1562 LNAEKKIVTAYEDGL

-1582 NTPSY
+1582 NAPAH
-1587 EKAWDAKTYSAPY
+1587 EKAWDATTYQAPY
-1600 YGDTTELSKMYDQ
+1600 YGDTAELSGMYDQ
-1613 IQFVYRRADGSKT
+1613 VQFVYRRADGSAT

-1633 AFKVPVQENRIIPNT
+1633 AFKVPEQVNQIIPNT
-1648 PGTENRGIY
+1648 GSTENRGIY

-1669 DAKKSV
+1669 EAKKLV
-1675 NSSAASRIITEVSE
+1675 NSSAASRIITDVSE

-1714 EGLVSTSYKTEFIY
+1714 EGLVSTSYDTEFIY
-1728 VTTSSEEYEV
+1728 VTTASEKYEV

-1744 YLTADDPKT
+1744 YLTADDPAT

-1761 YPVFYSKL
+1761 YPLFYTKL
-1769 KAGEYASVGLTASST
+1769 LAGEYASVGLTASST
-1784 ANEYKF
+1784 EDEYKF
-1790 GYTAPVKNAQGK
+1790 GYTAPVKNAEGK
-1802 IDYTYSTTASGST
+1802 IDYTYSTTASGAT

-1825 YKSKVVHRGYVDNDG
+1825 YKSKVVHRGYVDTDG

-1871 SATVGEYNPDTNVLV
+1871 SATVGEYDPETNELV
-1886 SGETKVVFK
+1886 SGETKVVFT

-1914 KNAEG
+1914 VNAEG
-1919 KQAYTTDSW
+1919 NQAYTTDSW
-1928 DWYVRFLATAINTV
+1928 DWYVRYLATAINTV

-1953 QGIYDDTQT
+1953 QGIYDNTQT

-2000 VGALTSPTDDYG
+2000 VGALAAPTDATG
-2012 KYAVTG
+2012 TYATTG
-2018 ATVSI
+2018 ATVSV
-2023 TTEDG
+2023 TAQDG
-2028 TVISATTDENGMFV
+2028 TVISATTDDNGMFV

-2048 GEYTATITYPYGF
+2048 GTYTATITYKYGF
-2061 ERTFTIKVNGADVSS
+2061 DRTFTIVVNGADVSS
-2076 TTKVGIVACN
+2076 TTKVGIVAC
-2086 WDGNTVIN
+2086 DFSKDNTIN
-2094 VADKAKYIAASNT
+2094 VSDYIVYAEHVNQISTNP
-2107 SSSDAAYVPSIDI
+2107 DYIVGIDLTR
-2120 DKNGSIN
+2120 DGTIN
-2127 VADKLVYTAFSNYE
+2127 VSDYMLYSAFVNKT
-2141 SSTVVYFA
+2141 STNITYSDI
-2149 TTIE
+2149 TIQ

>member
-43 TDEYLKSNFLGW
+43 TDNYLKSNFLGW
-55 VESTDEQTLTALLD
+55 VETTDEQTLTALLD

-75 AEKCSTIKGSMN
+75 ADNCSTIKGELN
-87 VYVASINYDLT
+87 VYVAKIKYDLT

-108 SVRQLLN
+108 NVRELLN
-115 NGTVKLVLGGDAKN
+115 NTTVKAVLGGDAKN

-135 LVNYANTGSG
+135 LKNYANTGREDV
-145 STVMTRENST
+145 VMTRENST

-168 MNTNNAAKSKNNS
+168 MNTNDSAKSKNNS
-181 SGVKAGGTVIQQF
+181 KNIKAGGTVIQQF
-194 INGSFTMGGTL
+194 INGNFSMGNTL
-205 DGIIKK
+205 DGIVKK
-211 ALGGTIYEV
+211 AIGGTIYEV

-238 IVAYMLKSKVADD
+238 VVAYMLKSKVADD
-251 LQRDN
+251 LQKDH
-256 VNNNLDTSTSTY
+256 VNNTLDTTGPTY
-268 YFKDSNGNALSFEQW
+268 FFKDSNGNALSFEQW
-283 AADAINN
+283 AADAINK

-301 YYMFSNDS
+301 NYIFSKDS
-309 SHEDYFSLDL
+309 ANNDYFSLDL

-361 KYTTGLAGVDA
+361 NYVTADKAW
-372 NGKSLFVAPTTQSQ
+372 VAPTTQSQ
-386 IDAYWTTEKLDAWIA
+386 IDSYWTTEKLDAWIA

-420 VAVQR
+420 VETQR

-445 DDVKAIMQQLFTEL
+445 DDVKAIMQRLFTEL

-515 EGGSVANNVY
+515 ENGSVANNVY
-525 GVVKSILS
+525 GLVKSILS

-545 SATQDVDGI
+545 SATQDLDGI

-620 TWDKCDDVDGI
+620 TLDKCDDVDGI

-646 SDYSF
+646 NDYSF
-651 LAPIGAD
+651 LGPVGAD

-687 EADGSQWSVF
+687 EEDGSQWSVF

-807 VNTTQYGRNKQGV
+807 VNTTQYGRSKQGV

-834 APVTSKAM
+834 APVKSQAM

-857 IGPRDSGDTWG
+857 IGPRDSGDPWG
-868 LLIPNNTGYRP
+868 LLIPNNTGNRP

-888 LSSGSVAPSSACTG
+888 LSSGSIAPSSACTG
-902 YYSDGGMLAVLIARI
+902 YYSNGGILAVLIARI
-917 AENGRAGVLLTGTS
+917 AENGRAGVLYTGTS
-931 RSTTDTVLPGVAYLI
+931 RSTTDTVLPGIAYLI

-958 QLAQHSYAAPEA
+958 QLAQHSYSAPEA

-978 AFNLGSDQLT
+978 AFNIGSDLLT

-1003 RNYIENGQVKQLS
+1003 RNYIENGEVKQLS
-1016 RYFIDVKSIVCD
+1016 RYFVDVKSIACD
-1028 DSNINISLTSV
+1028 DSSMSMSLTDV
-1039 YKKNSDG
+1039 YMKNSEG
-1046 SFGSTTAAPIQGGKT
+1046 KFVSTTSAPIQGGKT
-1061 LYFGVTGSPTSAG
+1061 LYFGVNGTVSSAG
-1074 IKTATVTYNV
+1074 VKTVTVTYDI
-1084 VDKNG
+1084 VDSKG
-1089 NVITDAN
+1089 NIITDAN
-1096 GNALASFQNQ
+1096 GNALASFRNQ
-1106 TATGYLYVTNEADWF
+1106 TAKAYLYVTNEADWF
-1121 GTTYTRDANG
+1121 GTTYTKSQDGCSAFDDAYAVAKG
-1131 FKMFDQAYE
+1131 D
-1140 VQSGKFSSSPQTFY
+1140 FSDSVVTKY
-1154 YNVEGLKNV
+1154 YKVAGLENV
-1163 PATKTTGG
+1163 PATKTTGA
-1171 FGQRSQLSVLYPA
+1171 FGANKQISVLYPA
-1184 KIILDSSNAST
+1184 KIILDSNDAGT
-1195 FDNVTM
+1195 FDKVSM
-1201 RADCQSGKTGGV
+1201 RADYKSFNSKGAV
-1213 YTMFAYVGDK
+1213 YSMFAYVGDK

-1249 YEYNDTWVSAADGGA
+1249 YAHNDTWISAANGGA
-1264 NGKDVDGD
+1264 DGIDEDGD
-1272 GNIDYGYSD
+1272 GTVDYGYSD

-1312 NLLYATITYTKD
+1312 NLLYATIKYTKD
-1324 NRDTFCWG
+1324 NRGTFCWG

-1340 NFNDGGGQI
+1340 NFNDGNGKIEFGW
-1349 KFSFS
+1349 KGE
-1354 TTMQTQY
+1354 MQTRY

-1371 ELKVG
+1371 ELRLG
-1376 DYTLNVAFDNQ
+1376 DYNLNVAFDNA
-1387 NSNASERG
+1387 NSEAKQRG
-1395 HASLDISIRDT
+1395 YATLDISIRDT
-1406 QEKTNLEG
+1406 QEKADLQS
-1414 SYNELKNFVATYQPS
+1414 SYAQLKNFVATYQPS
-1429 DFTDYVESTKT
+1429 DFTDYDGSTKA
-1440 SATYNTV
+1440 SATYNKV

-1464 KNVNNNVAFLSN
+1464 KNVNDNVAFLSN

-1481 KTTTSGSTYGDKAY
+1481 KTATSGSTFGDKAY
-1495 VQADSANTPEWP
+1495 VQADSQNTPKWP
-1507 TSDNMKKYGSN
+1507 VSDNMKKYGSN
-1518 TNEFG
+1518 TNEWG
-1523 ETSSTVTYYY
+1523 ETSDTVTYYY
-1533 ADELCTIPYY
+1533 ADKLCTIPYY
-1543 TNTPVTVTADNF
+1543 TNTQVAVTAQNF
-1555 NLNRYVY
+1555 NTDRYVY
-1562 LNAEKKIVTAYESGL
+1562 LNKDNKIVTTYEAGV

-1582 NTPSY
+1582 NAPAY
-1587 EKAWDAKTYSAPY
+1587 KQAWDATTYQAPY

-1626 SSKDINW
+1626 SSKDIQW
-1633 AFKVPVQENRIIPNT
+1633 AFKVPEQENRIIPNKVEN
-1648 PGTENRGIY
+1648 GVKTENRGIY

-1714 EGLVSTSYKTEFIY
+1714 EGLVSTSYDTEFIY

-1744 YLTADDPKT
+1744 YLTADDPAT

-1761 YPVFYSKL
+1761 YPLFYTKL
-1769 KAGEYASVGLTASST
+1769 IAGEYASVGLTASST
-1784 ANEYKF
+1784 ADEYKF
-1790 GYTAPVKNAQGK
+1790 GYTAPVKNAEGK

-1825 YKSKVVHRGYVDNDG
+1825 YKSKVVHRGYVDTDG

-1871 SATVGEYNPDTNVLV
+1871 SATVGEYDPTTNELV
-1886 SGETKVVFK
+1886 SGETKVVFT

-1914 KNAEG
+1914 VNAEG
-1919 KQAYTTDSW
+1919 NQAYTTDSW
-1928 DWYVRFLATAINTV
+1928 DWYVRYLATAINTV
-1942 ATANSQTAGYT
+1942 ATAEGQTGYNK
-1953 QGIYDDTQT
+1953 GIYDNTQT

-2000 VGALTSPTDDYG
+2000 VGALAAPTDATG
-2012 KYAVTG
+2012 TYATTG

-2028 TVISATTDENGMFV
+2028 TVISATTDDNGMFV

-2048 GEYTATITYPYGF
+2048 GTYTATITYKYGF
-2061 ERTFTIKVNGADVSS
+2061 DRTFTIIVNGANVSS
-2076 TTKVGIVACN
+2076 TTMVGIVGCN

-2094 VADKAKYIAASNT
+2094 I
-2107 SSSDAAYVPSIDI
+2107 SDYNVYNLYKGLYSTDEGFDVGLDI
-2120 DKNGSIN
+2120 DRLGVIN
-2127 VADKLVYTAFSNYE
+2127 IGDYNIYNKFKGLYNTDMTYAD
-2141 SSTVVYFA
+2141 
-2149 TTIE
+2149 TTIQ

>member
-43 TDEYLKSNFLGW
+43 TDNYLSSNFLGW
-55 VESTDEQTLTALLD
+55 VETTDEQTLTALLD

-75 AEKCSTIKGSMN
+75 ADNCSTIKGSLN
-87 VYVASINYDLT
+87 VYVSTIDYDLT

-108 SVRQLLN
+108 SARQLLN
-115 NGTVKLVLGGDAKN
+115 NNTVKLILGGDAKN

-135 LVNYANTGSG
+135 LKGYANTGGG
-145 STVMTRENST
+145 SEVMTRENST

-168 MNTNNAAKSKNNS
+168 MNTNDSAKSKNNS
-181 SGVKAGGTVIQQF
+181 TGVKAGGTVIQQF
-194 INGSFTMGGTL
+194 INGTFTMGSTL
-205 DGIIKK
+205 NGIVSK
-211 ALGGTIYEV
+211 AIGGSIYEV

-251 LQRDN
+251 LQKDN

-361 KYTTGLAGVDA
+361 NYVTADKAW
-372 NGKSLFVAPTTQSQ
+372 VAPITQSQ
-386 IDAYWTTEKLDAWIA
+386 IDSYWTTEKLDAWIA

-420 VAVQR
+420 VETQR

-515 EGGSVANNVY
+515 ENGSVANNVY
-525 GVVKSILS
+525 GLVKSILS

-569 ADSSSSAIL
+569 ADSSSTAIL

-646 SDYSF
+646 NDYSF
-651 LAPIGAD
+651 LAPVGAD

-687 EADGSQWSVF
+687 EADGSQWNVF

-741 CSTAQASSDP
+741 CSTAEASSDP

-857 IGPRDSGDTWG
+857 IGPRDSGDPWG

-902 YYSDGGMLAVLIARI
+902 YYTNGGILAVLFARI
-917 AENGRAGVLLTGTS
+917 AENGRAGVLYTGTS
-931 RSTTDTVLPGVAYLI
+931 RSTTDTVLPGIAYLI

-958 QLAQHSYAAPEA
+958 QLAQHSYSAPEA

-978 AFNLGSDQLT
+978 AFNIGTQQLT
-988 GKTYLAVSNESLGLN
+988 GMTYLAISNESLGLN

-1016 RYFIDVKSIVCD
+1016 RYFVDVKSIACD
-1028 DSNINISLTSV
+1028 DSKMNISLTDV

-1046 SFGSTTAAPIQGGKT
+1046 TFGSTTSAPIQGGKT
-1061 LYFGVTGSPTSAG
+1061 LYFGVNGSVSSAG
-1074 IKTATVTYNV
+1074 VKTVTVTYDV
-1084 VDKNG
+1084 VDVNG

-1096 GNALASFQNQ
+1096 GNALASFRNQ
-1106 TATGYLYVTNEADWF
+1106 TAKAYLYVTNEADWF
-1121 GTTYTRDANG
+1121 GTTYTRTGNG
-1131 FKMFDQAYE
+1131 LSWFDTAYE
-1140 VQSGKFSSSPQTFY
+1140 VPSGSFSTSAVT
-1154 YNVEGLKNV
+1154 YNYKVAGLENV
-1163 PATKTTGG
+1163 PATKTTGA
-1171 FGQRSQLSVLYPA
+1171 FGASSQLSVLYPA
-1184 KIILDSSNAST
+1184 KIILDSNDAGT
-1195 FDNVTM
+1195 FDKVTM
-1201 RADCQSGKTGGV
+1201 RADCKSWNKGGV
-1213 YTMFAYVGDK
+1213 YTMFAYVNNPDG
-1223 STAADNAV
+1223 STPENNAV

-1239 IIDYRSLDYY
+1239 IIDYRTLDYY
-1249 YEYNDTWVSAADGGA
+1249 YAHNDTWISAANGGA
-1264 NGKDVDGD
+1264 NGIDEDGD
-1272 GNIDYGYSD
+1272 GNVDYGYSD

-1291 DIKANKAANVA
+1291 DIQAGTATGVA

-1312 NLLYATITYTKD
+1312 NLLYATISYTKA

-1340 NFNDGGGQI
+1340 NFNDGSGQI
-1349 KFSFS
+1349 EFSVKTS
-1354 TTMQTQY
+1354 MQTQY
-1361 FRWIKSFNTD
+1361 FRWIKTFNTD
-1371 ELKVG
+1371 ELATG

-1387 NSNASERG
+1387 NSNAGERG
-1395 HASLDISIRDT
+1395 HATLDISIRDT
-1406 QEKTNLEG
+1406 QEKANLEG
-1414 SYNELKNFVATYQPS
+1414 SYDQLKNFVATYQPS
-1429 DFTDYVESTKT
+1429 DFTDYNGSS

-1447 VEQLKNTIITLG
+1447 VEQLKNTIVTLG

-1481 KTTTSGSTYGDKAY
+1481 KTSTSGSTFGDKAY
-1495 VQADSANTPEWP
+1495 VQADSQNTPNWP
-1507 TSDNMKKYGSN
+1507 VSDNMKKYGSN
-1518 TNEFG
+1518 TNEWG
-1523 ETSSTVTYYY
+1523 ETSDTVTYYY
-1533 ADELCTIPYY
+1533 ADKLCTIPYY
-1543 TNTPVTVTADNF
+1543 TNTQVAVTAQNF
-1555 NLNRYVY
+1555 NTDRYVY
-1562 LNAEKKIVTAYESGL
+1562 LNSENKIVTTYEAGV

-1582 NTPSY
+1582 NAPDY
-1587 EKAWDAKTYSAPY
+1587 EKAWDATTYQAPY
-1600 YGDTTELSKMYDQ
+1600 YGDTAELSGMYDQ
-1613 IQFVYRRADGSKT
+1613 VQFVYRRADGSKT

-1633 AFKVPVQENRIIPNT
+1633 AFKVAEQVNQIIPNT
-1648 PGTENRGIY
+1648 GSTENRGIY
-1657 MLQADRSSYTIF
+1657 MLQADRSTYTMQE
-1669 DAKKSV
+1669 AKKLV
-1675 NSSAASRIITEVSE
+1675 NSSAASRIITDVSE

-1714 EGLVSTSYKTEFIY
+1714 EGLVSTSYDTEFIY
-1728 VTTSSEEYEV
+1728 VTTDSEEYEV
-1738 SKTYEF
+1738 RSTYEF
-1744 YLTADDPKT
+1744 YLTADDPET

-1761 YPVFYSKL
+1761 YPLFYSKL
-1769 KAGEYASVGLTASST
+1769 LAGEYASIGLTASST
-1784 ANEYKF
+1784 EDEYKF
-1790 GYTAPVKNAQGK
+1790 GYTSPVKNAKGE
-1802 IDYTYSTTASGST
+1802 IDYTYSTTASGAT

-1871 SATVGEYNPDTNVLV
+1871 SATVGEYDPTTNELV
-1886 SGETKVVFK
+1886 SGETKVVFT
-1895 DTSITPKYGT
+1895 DTSIAPKYGT

-1914 KNAEG
+1914 VNAEG
-1919 KQAYTTDSW
+1919 NQAYTTDSW

-1942 ATANSQTAGYT
+1942 ATAEGQTGYT
-1953 QGIYDDTQT
+1953 QGIYDNTQT

-1977 MKAENTLVPYVAEAP
+1977 MKAENTLVPYVAETP

-2000 VGALTSPTDDYG
+2000 VGAMAKPTDKVG

-2023 TTEDG
+2023 TTADD
-2028 TVISATTDENGMFV
+2028 TVISATTDNSGMFV

-2048 GEYTATITYPYGF
+2048 GTYTATVTYSCGF
-2061 ERTFTIKVNGADVSS
+2061 ERTFTIIVNGADVSS
-2076 TTKVGIVACN
+2076 TTMVGIVACN
-2086 WDGNTVIN
+2086 WDGNNTIN
-2094 VADKAKYIAASNT
+2094 VADKNKFTAANG
-2107 SSSDAAYVPSIDI
+2107 SSSADETYNVQIDI
-2120 DKNGSIN
+2120 DRNGNIN
-2127 VADKLVYTAFSNYE
+2127 VADKSIYSAFNGYD
-2141 SSTVVYFA
+2141 SSAVSYGDI
-2149 TTIE
+2149 TIQ

>member
-43 TDEYLKSNFLGW
+43 TDEYLKKNFLGW
-55 VESTDEQTLTALLD
+55 VETTDEQTLTALLD

-108 SVRQLLN
+108 SVRKLLD

-135 LVNYANTGSG
+135 LKGYANTGNG
-145 STVMTRENST
+145 SEVMTRENST

-168 MNTNNAAKSKNNS
+168 MNTNDSAKSKNNA

-194 INGSFTMGGTL
+194 INGNFSLGGTL
-205 DGIIKK
+205 NGIVKK

-251 LQRDN
+251 LQKDN

-301 YYMFSNDS
+301 YYMFSNKS

-386 IDAYWTTEKLDAWIA
+386 IDSYWTTEKLDAWIA

-420 VAVQR
+420 VETQR

-445 DDVKAIMQQLFTEL
+445 DEVKAIMQQLFTEL

-515 EGGSVANNVY
+515 ENGSVANNVY
-525 GVVKSILS
+525 GLVKSILS

-569 ADSSSSAIL
+569 ADSSSAAIL

-646 SDYSF
+646 NDYSF
-651 LAPIGAD
+651 LGPVGAD

-687 EADGSQWSVF
+687 DANGSQWDVF
-697 VQGGTTNGALND
+697 TKGGTENGALKD
-709 SSTTLY
+709 TKTDLY
-715 DMLNKVVCYYADNM
+715 AMLNMVVCYYADNM

-766 DIIVNKAFPAIPSLL
+766 DIVVNKAFPAIPSLL
-781 KDGEGNVKSEDLIMK
+781 KDGEGNVKSEDLVMK

-857 IGPRDSGDTWG
+857 IGPRDSGDPWG
-868 LLIPNNTGYRP
+868 LLIPNNTGNRP

-888 LSSGSVAPSSACTG
+888 LSSGSIAPSSACTD
-902 YYSDGGMLAVLIARI
+902 YYSNGGILAVLIARI
-917 AENGRAGVLLTGTS
+917 AENGRAGVLYTGTS
-931 RSTTDTVLPGVAYLI
+931 RSTTDTVLPGIAYLI

-978 AFNLGSDQLT
+978 AFNIGSDLLT

-1003 RNYIENGQVKQLS
+1003 RNYIENGEVKQLS
-1016 RYFIDVKSIVCD
+1016 RYFVDVKSIACD
-1028 DSNINISLTSV
+1028 DSSMNMSLTDV
-1039 YKKNSDG
+1039 YMKNSEG
-1046 SFGSTTAAPIQGGKT
+1046 KFVSTTSAPIQGGKT
-1061 LYFGVTGSPTSAG
+1061 LYFGVNGTVSSAG
-1074 IKTATVTYNV
+1074 VKTVTVTYDI
-1084 VDKNG
+1084 VDSKG
-1089 NVITDAN
+1089 NIITDAN
-1096 GNALASFQNQ
+1096 GNALASFRNQ
-1106 TATGYLYVTNEADWF
+1106 TAKAYLYVTNEADWF
-1121 GTTYTRDANG
+1121 GTTYTKSGNG
-1131 FKMFDQAYE
+1131 FSEFDSAYE
-1140 VQSGKFSSSPQTFY
+1140 VKNGKFSPSVQTFY
-1154 YNVEGLKNV
+1154 YKVAGLESV

-1184 KIILDSSNAST
+1184 KIILDSNDAGT
-1195 FDNVTM
+1195 FDKVTM
-1201 RADCQSGKTGGV
+1201 RVDCKSGTTGGV
-1213 YTMFAYVGDK
+1213 TTMFAYVGDK

-1249 YEYNDTWVSAADGGA
+1249 YEYNDTWVSAANGGA
-1264 NGKDVDGD
+1264 DGIDVDND
-1272 GNIDYGYSD
+1272 GKVDYGYSD

-1312 NLLYATITYTKD
+1312 NLLYATIKYTKD
-1324 NRDTFCWG
+1324 NRGTFCWG

-1340 NFNDGGGQI
+1340 NFNDGGDQI
-1349 KFSFS
+1349 SFKLDAFN
-1354 TTMQTQY
+1354 MQTRY

-1387 NSNASERG
+1387 NSIADQRG

-1406 QEKTNLEG
+1406 QEKADLQS
-1414 SYNELKNFVATYQPS
+1414 SYAQLKNFVATYQPS
-1429 DFTDYVESTKT
+1429 DFTDYDGSTKT
-1440 SATYNTV
+1440 SATYNKV

-1481 KTTTSGSTYGDKAY
+1481 KTSTSGSTFGDKAY

-1507 TSDNMKKYGSN
+1507 KSDNMKKYGSN
-1518 TNEFG
+1518 TNEWG
-1523 ETSSTVTYYY
+1523 ETSDTVTYYY
-1533 ADELCTIPYY
+1533 ADKLCTIPYY
-1543 TNTPVTVTADNF
+1543 TNTQVAVTAQNF
-1555 NLNRYVY
+1555 NTDRYVY
-1562 LNAEKKIVTAYESGL
+1562 LNADKKIVTAYEAGL

-1582 NTPSY
+1582 NAPDY
-1587 EKAWDAKTYSAPY
+1587 KQAWDATTYQAPY
-1600 YGDTTELSKMYDQ
+1600 YGDTAELSGMYDQ
-1613 IQFVYRRADGSKT
+1613 VQFVYRRADGSAT

-1633 AFKVPVQENRIIPNT
+1633 AFKVPVQVNQIIPNT
-1648 PGTENRGIY
+1648 GSTENRGIY
-1657 MLQADRSSYTIF
+1657 MLQADRSTYTMQE
-1669 DAKKSV
+1669 AKKLV
-1675 NSSAASRIITEVSE
+1675 NSSAASRIITDVSE

-1714 EGLVSTSYKTEFIY
+1714 EGLVSTSYDTEFIY
-1728 VTTSSEEYEV
+1728 VTTNSEKYEV

-1744 YLTADDPKT
+1744 YLTADDPAT

-1761 YPVFYSKL
+1761 YPLFYSKL
-1769 KAGEYASVGLTASST
+1769 LAGEYASVGLTASST
-1784 ANEYKF
+1784 EDEYKF
-1790 GYTAPVKNAQGK
+1790 GYTAPVKNAEGK
-1802 IDYTYSTTASGST
+1802 IDYTYSTTASGAT

-1871 SATVGEYNPDTNVLV
+1871 SATVGEYDPTTNELV
-1886 SGETKVVFK
+1886 SGETKVVFT
-1895 DTSITPKYGT
+1895 DTSIAPKYGT

-1914 KNAEG
+1914 VNAEG
-1919 KQAYTTDSW
+1919 NQAYTTDSW

-1942 ATANSQTAGYT
+1942 ATAEGQTGYT
-1953 QGIYDDTQT
+1953 QGIYDNTQT

-2000 VGALTSPTDDYG
+2000 VGALTALTDTVG
-2012 KYAVTG
+2012 KYATTG

-2023 TTEDG
+2023 TTADG
-2028 TVISATTDENGMFV
+2028 TVISATTDDNGMFV

-2048 GEYTATITYPYGF
+2048 GTYTATVSYKYGF
-2061 ERTFTIKVNGADVSS
+2061 DRTFTIIVNGADVTS
-2076 TTKVGIVACN
+2076 TTMVGIVGCN
-2086 WDGNTVIN
+2086 WDGNATIN
-2094 VADKAKYIAASNT
+2094 VNDFAKYAIHVGET
-2107 SSSDAAYVPSIDI
+2107 SSSANYDVGFNLDRNAT
-2120 DKNGSIN
+2120 IN
-2127 VADKLVYTAFSNYE
+2127 VNDSAIYARFVGKTSTTMTYTDI
-2141 SSTVVYFA
+2141 
-2149 TTIE
+2149 TIQ

>member
-43 TDEYLKSNFLGW
+43 TDNYLKSNFLGW
-55 VESTDEQTLTALLD
+55 VETTDEQTLTALLD

-75 AEKCSTIKGSMN
+75 ADNCSTIKGEMN
-87 VYVASINYDLT
+87 VYVATINYDLT

-108 SVRQLLN
+108 SVRKLLD

-135 LVNYANTGSG
+135 LKNYANTGNG
-145 STVMTRENST
+145 SEVMTRENST

-168 MNTNNAAKSKNNS
+168 MNTNDSAKSKNNS

-194 INGSFTMGGTL
+194 INGNFSLGGTL
-205 DGIIKK
+205 NGIVKK

-251 LQRDN
+251 LQKDN
-256 VNNNLDTSTSTY
+256 VNNKLDTSTSTY

-361 KYTTGLAGVDA
+361 NYVTADKAW
-372 NGKSLFVAPTTQSQ
+372 VAPTTQSQ
-386 IDAYWTTEKLDAWIA
+386 IDSYWTTEKLDAWIA

-420 VAVQR
+420 VETQR

-515 EGGSVANNVY
+515 ENGSVANNVY
-525 GVVKSILS
+525 GLVKSILS

-569 ADSSSSAIL
+569 ADSSSAAIL

-646 SDYSF
+646 NDYSF
-651 LAPIGAD
+651 LGPVGAD

-687 EADGSQWSVF
+687 EEDGSQWSVF
-697 VQGGTTNGALND
+697 VQGGTKNGALND

-741 CSTAQASSDP
+741 CSTAEASSDP

-834 APVTSKAM
+834 APVKSQAM

-857 IGPRDSGDTWG
+857 IGPRDSGDPWG
-868 LLIPNNTGYRP
+868 LLIPNNTGNRP

-902 YYSDGGMLAVLIARI
+902 YYTNGGILAVLFARI
-917 AENGRAGVLLTGTS
+917 AENGRAGVLYTGTS
-931 RSTTDTVLPGVAYLI
+931 RSTTDTVLPGIAYLV

-958 QLAQHSYAAPEA
+958 QLAQHSYSAPEA

-978 AFNLGSDQLT
+978 AFNLGTQLLT
-988 GKTYLAVSNESLGLN
+988 GMTYLAVSNESLGLN
-1003 RNYIENGQVKQLS
+1003 RNYIDNGQVKQLS
-1016 RYFIDVKSIVCD
+1016 RYFVDVKSIACD
-1028 DSNINISLTSV
+1028 DSNITISLKDV

-1046 SFGSTTAAPIQGGKT
+1046 TFGKTTSAPIQGGKT
-1061 LYFGVTGSPTSAG
+1061 LYFGVTGSPTTAG
-1074 IKTATVTYNV
+1074 IKTATVTYDV
-1084 VDKNG
+1084 VDVNG
-1089 NVITDAN
+1089 NIITDAN

-1106 TATGYLYVTNEADWF
+1106 TAKAYLYVTNEADWF
-1121 GTTYTRDANG
+1121 GTTYTRSSG
-1131 FKMFDQAYE
+1131 GYSWFDTAYE
-1140 VQSGKFSSSPQTFY
+1140 ISDGSFSKNVVTKY
-1154 YNVEGLKNV
+1154 YKVAGLENV
-1163 PATKTTGG
+1163 PATKTTGA
-1171 FGQRSQLSVLYPA
+1171 FGADTQLSVLYPA
-1184 KIILDSSNAST
+1184 KIILDSNDAGT
-1195 FDNVTM
+1195 FDKVTM
-1201 RADCQSGKTGGV
+1201 RADCKSWKTGGV

-1249 YEYNDTWVSAADGGA
+1249 YAHNDTWISAANGGA
-1264 NGKDVDGD
+1264 NGIDEDGD
-1272 GNIDYGYSD
+1272 GNVDYGYSD

-1291 DIKANKAANVA
+1291 DIQANKATGVK

-1312 NLLYATITYTKD
+1312 NLLYATITYNKD

-1349 KFSFS
+1349 EFAYDIQTIGK
-1354 TTMQTQY
+1354 MRTQY
-1361 FRWIKSFNTD
+1361 FRWIKTFNTD
-1371 ELKVG
+1371 ELAVG

-1387 NSNASERG
+1387 NSNANERG

-1406 QEKTNLEG
+1406 QEKADLQS
-1414 SYNELKNFVATYQPS
+1414 SYAQLKNFVATYQPS
-1429 DFTDYVESTKT
+1429 DFTDYNGSS
-1440 SATYNTV
+1440 SAAYNTV

-1464 KNVNNNVAFLSN
+1464 KNVNNNVAFVSN

-1481 KTTTSGSTYGDKAY
+1481 KTSTSGSTFGDKAY
-1495 VQADSANTPEWP
+1495 VQADSQNTPNWP
-1507 TSDNMKKYGSN
+1507 VSDNMKKYGSN
-1518 TNEFG
+1518 KNEWG
-1523 ETSSTVTYYY
+1523 ETSDTVTYYY
-1533 ADELCTIPYY
+1533 ADKLCTIPYY
-1543 TNTPVTVTADNF
+1543 TNTQVAVTAQNF
-1555 NLNRYVY
+1555 NTDRYVY
-1562 LNAEKKIVTAYESGL
+1562 LNKDNKIVTTYEAGV

-1582 NTPSY
+1582 NAPAH
-1587 EKAWDAKTYSAPY
+1587 EKAWDATTYQAPY
-1600 YGDTTELSKMYDQ
+1600 YGDTAELSGMYDQ
-1613 IQFVYRRADGSKT
+1613 VQFVYRRDDGSTT

-1633 AFKVPVQENRIIPNT
+1633 AFKVPEQVNQIIPNT
-1648 PGTENRGIY
+1648 GSTENRGIY
-1657 MLQADRSSYTIF
+1657 MLQADRSTYTMQE
-1669 DAKKSV
+1669 AKKLV
-1675 NSSAASRIITEVSE
+1675 NSSAASRIITDVSE

-1714 EGLVSTSYKTEFIY
+1714 EGLVSTSYDTEFIY

-1744 YLTADDPKT
+1744 YLTADDPET

-1761 YPVFYSKL
+1761 YPVFYSRL
-1769 KAGEYASVGLTASST
+1769 KAGEYASVGLTDSST
-1784 ANEYKF
+1784 ADEYKF

-1802 IDYTYSTTASGST
+1802 IDYTYSTTASGAT

-1871 SATVGEYNPDTNVLV
+1871 SATVGEYDPVTNELV
-1886 SGETKVVFK
+1886 SGETKVVFT

-1919 KQAYTTDSW
+1919 NQAYTTDSW
-1928 DWYVRFLATAINTV
+1928 DWYVRYLATAINTV
-1942 ATANSQTAGYT
+1942 ATAEGQTGYNK
-1953 QGIYDDTQT
+1953 GIYDNTQT

-2000 VGALTSPTDDYG
+2000 VGAMAKPTDTVG
-2012 KYAVTG
+2012 KYATTG

-2023 TTEDG
+2023 TTADG
-2028 TVISATTDENGMFV
+2028 TVISATTDDNGMFV

-2048 GEYTATITYPYGF
+2048 GTYTATITYKYGF
-2061 ERTFTIKVNGADVSS
+2061 DRTFTIVVNGADVTS
-2076 TTKVGIVACN
+2076 TTMVGIVAC
-2086 WDGNTVIN
+2086 DFAKDNTIN
-2094 VADKAKYIAASNT
+2094 VSDYIVYAKHVNQISTNPDYI
-2107 SSSDAAYVPSIDI
+2107 VGIDLTR
-2120 DKNGSIN
+2120 DGTIN
-2127 VADKLVYTAFSNYE
+2127 VSDYMLYSAFVNKT
-2141 SSTVVYFA
+2141 STNITYSDV
-2149 TTIE
+2149 TIQ